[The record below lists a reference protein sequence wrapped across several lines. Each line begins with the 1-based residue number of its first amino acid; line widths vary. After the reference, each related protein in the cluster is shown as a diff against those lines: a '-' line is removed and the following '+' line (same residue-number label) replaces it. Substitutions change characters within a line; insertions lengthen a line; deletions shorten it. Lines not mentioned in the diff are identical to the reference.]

1 MTQLIDLDVFHC
13 DLDGVCLIEASAG
26 TGKTWNICA
35 LYVRLL
41 LEKSLTVEQILVVT
55 FTNAATAELR
65 ERIRGRLSDLVAAIA
80 PMFGEDEAGEG
91 EGGEGGDDRDDD
103 FPDYD
108 PNASSDPLFTV
119 MIAGLIER
127 GEMSV
132 KQIRECLQAA
142 LRGFDQASIHT
153 IHGFCQRALAEVPF
167 AAGLPFAY
175 ELVPD
180 DNGVRH
186 DLAVEFWRRVVEPLA
201 AQDDG
206 FAAWLVDRKRSPGTL
221 TDQLARRLKKPMST
235 LRWPAA
241 VRAEASTAADA
252 ALLETYAIA
261 RECWEAEAQGIAELM
276 GKALPSLKKNIYHE
290 ASLAQAVSAWQRYLS
305 AGDVGALLNTKA
317 ELLTTTRLAK
327 DIKKG
332 ETPPDHRFFGLA
344 DVLVKARA
352 DADERYAMA
361 WLRILRA
368 WLNEAPDQLAQRKR
382 ELRVVSFDDL
392 LGNIARALTQHPD
405 LADALRTRYP
415 CALID
420 EFQDTDPLQFAIFN
434 AVYRAGSALT
444 DGNAVDGRDG
454 GEVSNEGDATGRVK
468 SGPMF
473 MVGDPKQAI
482 YSFRAADLH
491 TYLAA
496 RENADAAY
504 TLAVNQRST
513 PAIIQA
519 GNRLFG
525 ANERAFVLDGLVY
538 PPVRPGQRARPPL
551 SDARTVADFTVWWL
565 PEGEGSEQGKGDG
578 PLSKDEAQQACA
590 RATAAE
596 VARLLCGA
604 SRGDVL
610 IGERALAPGDIAVI
624 VQTHRQGA
632 LMKAMLAEHAVGSV
646 ELTQDSVF
654 ASDEAET
661 LLRVLRAVE
670 SPGDVRA
677 LRAALATELFGL
689 DASAL
694 FRMQTSEAS
703 DAEAIAWIERLQR
716 YRQLWIER
724 GFSAMWRTLM
734 RELGLAARLVAQ
746 AGGERRLTNFMHL
759 AELAQARWAEQPGMP
774 ALLRWLASQ
783 RNASGGEDAQLRLES
798 DQNLVQIVTVHK
810 SKGLEYGVVFCPFL
824 WDGAVRDSGS
834 LDGLEYHDGPNA
846 VIDFTEAGAK
856 GSPAHGALRRE
867 QSAEQ
872 ARLLYV
878 ALTRAVYRC
887 YLAAGIYTSRRS
899 VKEACGG
906 MLNWLAAGQGTAF
919 DDWIS
924 PSVDADAR
932 VDAIRTAWKALAG
945 GPVNVIPL
953 PVGDALVNGERIG
966 HDAPPELSTRTSTR
980 ALREVWRIGSFSG
993 LLAGMHAG
1001 PQLGGGQLSAPERT
1015 RPDYDAQA
1023 NAGPTF
1029 ALPPEGDDTWPPPD
1043 DILRFPRGP
1052 AAGESLHRVFE
1063 LADFTARGQWPQAV
1077 TRALRERPPGRG
1089 AEQNDLW
1096 RAMMMSMLG
1105 DTLNTP
1111 LRPGL
1116 HLSDVAMTE
1125 RLTEMEFTYPADAVS
1140 LDALRGLLRQFGYP
1154 DLPLDATVLRGY
1166 LKGFID
1172 LVFRHGKQWWILD
1185 WKSNYLGT
1193 APENYGPDGLRE
1205 AMAEHGYHLQYLL
1218 YTLALHR
1225 YLRRRLPDYDYDRDM
1240 AGSLYL
1246 FVRGVRPDW
1255 AEANRLEDH
1264 VPGVYF
1270 DKPAREMVD
1279 ALDRLFAA
1287 GENVALAEAL
1297 ALDGRDGEFG
1307 GDGDDPDAASD
1318 TEGGRA

>member
-1 MTQLIDLDVFHC
+1 MTQLIDLDVFSC

-41 LEKSLTVEQILVVT
+41 LEKRLTVEQILVVT

-65 ERIRGRLSDLVAAIA
+65 ERIRARLAALVAAMA
-80 PMFGEDEAGEG
+80 PVFEEEDEN
-91 EGGEGGDDRDDD
+91 DDVVD
-103 FPDYD
+103 FDPD
-108 PNASSDPLFTV
+108 ASDDPLFSV

-127 GEMSV
+127 GDMTPRA
-132 KQIRECLQAA
+132 IRDCLQTA

-206 FAAWLVDRKRSPGTL
+206 FAAWLVDAKRSPGTL
-221 TDQLARRLKKPMST
+221 TDQLARRLKKPMSE
-235 LRWPAA
+235 LRWPSAIETDVQASSDPGWFATYAA
-241 VRAEASTAADA
+241 ACECWDAEAAAITD
-252 ALLETYAIA
+252 
-261 RECWEAEAQGIAELM
+261 LM
-276 GKALPSLKKNIYHE
+276 RAALPSYRKNIYDE
-290 ASLAQAVSAWQRYLS
+290 VSLAQAVSAWARYLGARD
-305 AGDVGALLNTKA
+305 AGAPLSPKA

-327 DIKKG
+327 NIKKG
-332 ETPPDHRFFGLA
+332 ETPPDHRFFGMA
-344 DVLVKARA
+344 DALVQARA
-352 DADERYAMA
+352 DAHERYAMQ
-361 WLRILRA
+361 WLRMLRE
-368 WLNEAPDQLAQRKR
+368 WLMQAPDQLALRKR

-392 LGNIARALTQHPD
+392 LGNIARALNQHPD
-405 LADALRTRYP
+405 LADALRERYP

-420 EFQDTDPLQFAIFN
+420 EFQDTDPLQFDIFS
-434 AVYRAGSALT
+434 AVY
-444 DGNAVDGRDG
+444 GRR
-454 GEVSNEGDATGRVK
+454 ETAASNVGR
-468 SGPMF
+468 GPMF

-513 PAIIQA
+513 PAIIEA

-525 ANERAFVLDGLVY
+525 ANDRAFVLDGLAY
-538 PPVRPGQRARPPL
+538 PPVRAGARQRAPFT
-551 SDARTVADFTVWWL
+551 DAREVADFTVWWL
-565 PEGEGSEQGKGDG
+565 PDDDE
-578 PLSKDEAQQACA
+578 PLSKDDAQQACA

-596 VARLLCGA
+596 VARLLAGA
-604 SRGDVL
+604 ARGDVL
-610 IGERALAPGDIAVI
+610 LGERPLAPGDIAVI

-632 LMKAMLAEHAVGSV
+632 LMKSMLAEHAVGSV

-654 ASDEAET
+654 ASDEAQT

-689 DASAL
+689 DATAL
-694 FRMQTSEAS
+694 YRMQTSEAS

-716 YRQLWIER
+716 YRQLWIDR

-824 WDGAVRDSGS
+824 WDGAVRDGGR
-834 LDGLEYHDGPNA
+834 LDGLEYHEGSTA
-846 VIDFTEAGAK
+846 VIDFTDAAGK
-856 GSPAHGALRRE
+856 GSPAAAALRQE

-887 YLAAGIYTSRRS
+887 YLAAGIYASRRS

-906 MLNWLAAGQGTAF
+906 MLNWLAAGQGNPF
-919 DDWIS
+919 DTWVSSTLDT
-924 PSVDADAR
+924 DER
-932 VDAIRTAWKALAG
+932 VATIRSAWKALVG
-945 GPVNVIPL
+945 GPLAVVPL
-953 PVGDALVNGERIG
+953 PMGDML
-966 HDAPPELSTRTSTR
+966 DADMRVVHEAAPQLTPRASAR

-1029 ALPPEGDDTWPPPD
+1029 ALPPEAEDAWPPAD

-1063 LADFTARGQWPQAV
+1063 LADFQVRAQWPHAV
-1077 TRALRERPPGRG
+1077 ARALRERPPGRG
-1089 AEQNDLW
+1089 AEHNDTW
-1096 RAMMMSMLG
+1096 RAMMMSMLT
-1105 DTLNTP
+1105 DTLATP
-1111 LRPGL
+1111 LRPGMQL
-1116 HLSDVAMTE
+1116 ADVAMTE

-1140 LDALRGLLRQFGYP
+1140 LDALRGVLRQFGYP

-1172 LVFRHGKQWWILD
+1172 LVFRHGGQWWILD

-1193 APENYGPDGLRE
+1193 APENYGADGLRE

-1225 YLRRRLPDYDYDRDM
+1225 YLQRRLPDYRYDRDM
-1240 AGSLYL
+1240 GGSLYL

-1255 AEANRLEDH
+1255 ARAHLAGDD
-1264 VPGVYF
+1264 VPGVFF
-1270 DKPAREMVD
+1270 DKPSREMVD
-1279 ALDRLFAA
+1279 ALDRLFASGDNA
-1287 GENVALAEAL
+1287 ALAQAL
-1297 ALDGRDGEFG
+1297 SPDVQGDDAGAADGEG
-1307 GDGDDPDAASD
+1307 A
-1318 TEGGRA
+1318 

>member
-1 MTQLIDLDVFHC
+1 MTQLIDLDVFGC

-41 LEKSLTVEQILVVT
+41 LEKQLTVEQILVVT

-65 ERIRGRLSDLVAAIA
+65 ERIRGRLAGLVAAMA
-80 PMFGEDEAGEG
+80 PVFDEDE
-91 EGGEGGDDRDDD
+91 GEGGDDDADD
-103 FPDYD
+103 FPDFD
-108 PNASSDPLFTV
+108 PDASDDPLFNV

-127 GEMSV
+127 GEMSP
-132 KQIRECLQAA
+132 KAIRECLQRA

-186 DLAVEFWRRVVEPLA
+186 DLAVEFWRRVVEPMA
-201 AQDDG
+201 AQDDN
-206 FAAWLVDRKRSPGTL
+206 FAAWLVDRKRSPGAL
-221 TDQLARRLKKPMST
+221 TDQLARRLKKPMSE
-235 LRWPAA
+235 LRWPEA
-241 VRAEASTAADA
+241 VQSDADA
-252 ALLETYAIA
+252 SPDSALLATYLAA
-261 RECWEAEAQGIAELM
+261 CDCWEAEASVIVDLM
-276 GKALPSLKKNIYHE
+276 RAVLPSYKKNIYNE
-290 ASLAQAVSAWQRYLS
+290 TSLPQAVSAWQRYLG
-305 AGDVGALLNTKA
+305 ARDAGALLAPKA

-332 ETPPDHRFFGLA
+332 ETPPDHRFFEMA
-344 DVLVKARA
+344 DVLVRARA
-352 DADERYAMA
+352 DADERYAMQ
-361 WLRILRA
+361 WLRILRE
-368 WLNEAPDQLAQRKR
+368 WLMQAPEQLALRKR

-392 LGNIARALTQHPD
+392 LGNIARALHQHPD
-405 LADALRTRYP
+405 LADALRERYP

-420 EFQDTDPLQFAIFN
+420 EFQDTDPLQFAIFS
-434 AVYRAGSALT
+434 AVYGHRPAASEDASDEAT
-444 DGNAVDGRDG
+444 EQVPVDG
-454 GEVSNEGDATGRVK
+454 GR
-468 SGPMF
+468 GPMF

-513 PAIIQA
+513 PAIIEA

-525 ANERAFVLDGLVY
+525 ANDRAFVLDGLAY
-538 PPVRPGQRARPPL
+538 PPVRPGTRQRPPL
-551 SDARTVADFTVWWL
+551 SDVRDVADFTVWWL
-565 PEGEGSEQGKGDG
+565 PDADE
-578 PLSKDEAQQACA
+578 PLPKDEAQQACA

-596 VARLLCGA
+596 VARLLAGA
-604 SRGDVL
+604 SRGEVL
-610 IGERALAPGDIAVI
+610 VGDEPLAPGDIAVI

-632 LMKAMLAEHAVGSV
+632 LMKSMLAEHAVGSV

-654 ASDEAET
+654 ASEEAET

-670 SPGDVRA
+670 APGDVRA

-689 DASAL
+689 DATAL
-694 FRMQTSEAS
+694 YRMQTSDAS

-716 YRQLWIER
+716 YRQLWTDR

-746 AGGERRLTNFMHL
+746 SGGERRLTNFMHL

-783 RNASGGEDAQLRLES
+783 RNASGGEEAQLRLES

-824 WDGAVRDSGS
+824 WDGSVRDGGG
-834 LDGLEYHDGPNA
+834 LEGLEYHDGATA
-846 VIDFTEAGAK
+846 VIDFTDAAGK
-856 GSPAHGALRRE
+856 GSPAAAALRQE

-887 YLAAGIYTSRRS
+887 YLAAGIYSSRRS

-906 MLNWLAAGQGTAF
+906 MLNWLAAGQGKTF
-919 DDWIS
+919 DAWIAS
-924 PSVDADAR
+924 TIDADER
-932 VDAIRTAWKALAG
+932 VEAIRLAWKALVG
-945 GPVNVIPL
+945 GPLDVVPL
-953 PVGDALVNGERIG
+953 PVGDALDGDTRVV
-966 HDAPPELSTRTSTR
+966 HDAAPELTTRASTR
-980 ALREVWRIGSFSG
+980 ALREAWRIGSFSG
-993 LLAGMHAG
+993 LLAGIHTG

-1029 ALPPEGDDTWPPPD
+1029 ALPPEGDDAWPPAD

-1063 LADFTARGQWPQAV
+1063 LADFQSRAQWSHAV
-1077 TRALRERPPGRG
+1077 SRALRERPPGRG
-1089 AEQNDLW
+1089 AEQNDTW
-1096 RAMMMSMLG
+1096 RAMMTNMLS
-1105 DTLNTP
+1105 DTLATP
-1111 LRPGL
+1111 LRPGMQL
-1116 HLSDVAMTE
+1116 ADVSLAE

-1172 LVFRHGKQWWILD
+1172 LVFRHGGQWWILD

-1193 APENYGPDGLRE
+1193 APENYGGDGLRE

-1240 AGSLYL
+1240 GGSLYL

-1255 AEANRLEDH
+1255 ANAHLAGDE
-1264 VPGVYF
+1264 VPGVFF
-1270 DKPAREMVD
+1270 DKPSREMVD
-1279 ALDRLFAA
+1279 ALDGLFAA
-1287 GENVALAEAL
+1287 GENAALAQAL
-1297 ALDGRDGEFG
+1297 SLDTNS
-1307 GDGDDPDAASD
+1307 ASVG
-1318 TEGGRA
+1318 TREENA

>member
-1 MTQLIDLDVFHC
+1 MTQLIDLDVFGC

-41 LEKSLTVEQILVVT
+41 LEKQLTVEQILVVT

-65 ERIRGRLSDLVAAIA
+65 ERIRGRLAGLVAAMA
-80 PMFGEDEAGEG
+80 PVFDEDED
-91 EGGEGGDDRDDD
+91 GGEGGDEDEDD
-103 FPDYD
+103 FPNFD
-108 PNASSDPLFTV
+108 PDASDDPLFNV

-127 GEMSV
+127 GEMSP
-132 KQIRECLQAA
+132 KAIRECLQRA

-186 DLAVEFWRRVVEPLA
+186 DLAVEFWRRVVEPMA
-201 AQDDG
+201 GQDDN

-221 TDQLARRLKKPMST
+221 TDQLARRLKKPMSE
-235 LRWPAA
+235 LRWPEA
-241 VRAEASTAADA
+241 VQSDAQASPDS
-252 ALLETYAIA
+252 ALLATYLAA
-261 RECWEAEAQGIAELM
+261 CECWEAEASVIADLM
-276 GKALPSLKKNIYHE
+276 RAVLLSYKKNIYNE
-290 ASLAQAVSAWQRYLS
+290 TSLPQAVSAWQRYLG
-305 AGDVGALLNTKA
+305 ARDTGALLGPKA

-332 ETPPDHRFFGLA
+332 ETPPDHRFFEMA
-344 DVLVKARA
+344 DVLVRARA
-352 DADERYAMA
+352 DADERYAMQ
-361 WLRILRA
+361 WLRILRE
-368 WLNEAPDQLAQRKR
+368 WLMQAPEQLALRKR

-392 LGNIARALTQHPD
+392 LGNIARALNQHPD
-405 LADALRTRYP
+405 LADALRERYP

-420 EFQDTDPLQFAIFN
+420 EFQDTDPLQFAIFS
-434 AVYRAGSALT
+434 AVYGHRSAASEGASGEATEQMLS
-444 DGNAVDGRDG
+444 ASGR
-454 GEVSNEGDATGRVK
+454 
-468 SGPMF
+468 GPMF

-513 PAIIQA
+513 PAIIEA

-525 ANERAFVLDGLVY
+525 ANDRAFVLDGLAY
-538 PPVRPGQRARPPL
+538 PPVRSGTRRRPPL
-551 SDARTVADFTVWWL
+551 TDVRDVADFTVWWL
-565 PEGEGSEQGKGDG
+565 PDADE
-578 PLSKDEAQQACA
+578 PLPKDEAQQACA

-596 VARLLCGA
+596 VARLLAGA
-604 SRGDVL
+604 SRGEVL
-610 IGERALAPGDIAVI
+610 VGDEPLAPGDIAVI

-632 LMKAMLAEHAVGSV
+632 LMKSMLAEHAVGSV

-654 ASDEAET
+654 ASEEAET

-670 SPGDVRA
+670 APGDVRA

-689 DASAL
+689 DATAL
-694 FRMQTSEAS
+694 YRMQTSDAS

-716 YRQLWIER
+716 YRQLWTDR

-746 AGGERRLTNFMHL
+746 PGGERRLTNFMHL

-783 RNASGGEDAQLRLES
+783 RNASGGEEAQLRLES

-824 WDGAVRDSGS
+824 WDGSVRDGGG
-834 LDGLEYHDGPNA
+834 LEGLEYHDGATA
-846 VIDFTEAGAK
+846 VIDFTDAAGK
-856 GSPAHGALRRE
+856 GSPAAAALRQE

-887 YLAAGIYTSRRS
+887 YLAAGIYSSRRS

-919 DDWIS
+919 DAWIAS
-924 PSVDADAR
+924 TIDADER
-932 VDAIRTAWKALAG
+932 VEAIRLAWKALVG
-945 GPVNVIPL
+945 GPFDVVPL
-953 PVGDALVNGERIG
+953 PVGDALDGDTRIV
-966 HDAPPELSTRTSTR
+966 HDAAPELTTRASTR
-980 ALREVWRIGSFSG
+980 ALREAWRIGSFSG
-993 LLAGMHAG
+993 LLAGMHTG

-1029 ALPPEGDDTWPPPD
+1029 ALPPEGDDAWPPAD

-1063 LADFTARGQWPQAV
+1063 LADFQSRAQWPHAV
-1077 TRALRERPPGRG
+1077 SRALRERPPGRG
-1089 AEQNDLW
+1089 AEQNDTW
-1096 RAMMMSMLG
+1096 RAMMTNMLS
-1105 DTLNTP
+1105 DTLATP
-1111 LRPGL
+1111 LRPGMQL
-1116 HLSDVAMTE
+1116 ADVSLAE

-1172 LVFRHGKQWWILD
+1172 LVFRHSGQWWILD

-1193 APENYGPDGLRE
+1193 APENYGGDGLRG

-1225 YLRRRLPDYDYDRDM
+1225 FLRRRLPDYDYDRDM
-1240 AGSLYL
+1240 GGSLYL

-1255 AEANRLEDH
+1255 ASAHLAGDE
-1264 VPGVYF
+1264 VPGVFF
-1270 DKPAREMVD
+1270 DKPSREMVD
-1279 ALDRLFAA
+1279 ALDGLFAA
-1287 GENVALAEAL
+1287 GENAALAQAL
-1297 ALDGRDGEFG
+1297 SLDTQGASAGTDEE
-1307 GDGDDPDAASD
+1307 DA
-1318 TEGGRA
+1318 

>member
-1 MTQLIDLDVFHC
+1 MTRLIDLDVFSC

-41 LEKSLTVEQILVVT
+41 LEKQLTVEQILVVT

-65 ERIRGRLSDLVAAIA
+65 ERIRGRLAGLVAAMA
-80 PMFGEDEAGEG
+80 PVFEADDETSGAAQDEEDA
-91 EGGEGGDDRDDD
+91 
-103 FPDYD
+103 FPDFD
-108 PNASSDPLFTV
+108 SDASDDPLFNV

-127 GEMSV
+127 GEMTP
-132 KQIRECLQAA
+132 KAIRDCLQTA
-142 LRGFDQASIHT
+142 LRAFDQASIHT

-186 DLAVEFWRRVVEPLA
+186 DLAVEFWRRVVEPMA

-221 TDQLARRLKKPMST
+221 TDQLARRLKKPMSA
-235 LRWPAA
+235 LRWPPA
-241 VRAEASTAADA
+241 VEADA
-252 ALLETYAIA
+252 QTSPDSALLSTYAA
-261 RECWEAEAQGIAELM
+261 AAECWEAEASAIADLM
-276 GKALPSLKKNIYHE
+276 RVALPSYKKNIYHE
-290 ASLAQAVSAWQRYLS
+290 TSLAQAVSAWQRYLGAS
-305 AGDVGALLNTKA
+305 DAGVLLSPKA

-332 ETPPDHRFFGLA
+332 ETPPDHRFFGMA
-344 DVLVKARA
+344 DVLVRARA
-352 DADERYAMA
+352 EADERYAMQ
-361 WLRILRA
+361 WLRILRE
-368 WLNEAPDQLAQRKR
+368 WLGQAPDQLALRKR

-434 AVYRAGSALT
+434 AVYGAREAAAPDET
-444 DGNAVDGRDG
+444 P
-454 GEVSNEGDATGRVK
+454 
-468 SGPMF
+468 GPMF

-513 PAIIQA
+513 PAIIEA

-525 ANERAFVLDGLVY
+525 ANDRAFVLEGLEY
-538 PPVRPGQRARPPL
+538 PPVRPGARRRPPL
-551 SDARTVADFTVWWL
+551 SDVREVADFTVWWL
-565 PEGEGSEQGKGDG
+565 PDDDE

-596 VARLLCGA
+596 VARLLAGA
-604 SRGDVL
+604 SHGEVRV
-610 IGERALAPGDIAVI
+610 GERPLAPADIAVI

-654 ASDEAET
+654 ASEEAET

-689 DASAL
+689 DATAL
-694 FRMQTSEAS
+694 YRMQTSEAS

-716 YRQLWIER
+716 YRQLWIDR

-746 AGGERRLTNFMHL
+746 SGGERRLTNFMHL
-759 AELAQARWAEQPGMP
+759 AELAQSRWAEQPGMP

-783 RNASGGEDAQLRLES
+783 RNASGGEEAQLRLES

-824 WDGAVRDSGS
+824 WDGAVRDGGS
-834 LDGLEYHDGPNA
+834 LEGLEYHDGPTA
-846 VIDFTEAGAK
+846 VIDFTDAAAK
-856 GSPAHGALRRE
+856 GSPATAALRQE

-906 MLNWLAAGQGTAF
+906 MLNWLAAGQGIPF
-919 DDWIS
+919 DAWMTS
-924 PSVDADAR
+924 TVDTDER
-932 VDAIRTAWKALAG
+932 VATIRAAWNALVG
-945 GPVNVIPL
+945 GPLAVVPL
-953 PVGDALVNGERIG
+953 PTGDAL
-966 HDAPPELSTRTSTR
+966 DAGTRVAHEAAPEITTRASTR

-1029 ALPPEGDDTWPPPD
+1029 ALPPQGDDTWPPFD

-1063 LADFTARGQWPQAV
+1063 LADFQSRAQWPHAV
-1077 TRALRERPPGRG
+1077 SRALRERPPGRG
-1089 AEQNDLW
+1089 AEQNDTW
-1096 RAMMMSMLG
+1096 RAMMMNMLA
-1105 DTLNTP
+1105 DTLATP
-1111 LRPGL
+1111 LRPGMQL
-1116 HLSDVAMTE
+1116 ADVALTE

-1172 LVFRHGKQWWILD
+1172 LVFRHGGQWWILD

-1193 APENYGPDGLRE
+1193 APENYGADGLRE

-1225 YLRRRLPDYDYDRDM
+1225 YLQRRMTNYDYERDM
-1240 AGSLYL
+1240 GGSLYL
-1246 FVRGVRPDW
+1246 FIRGVRPDW
-1255 AEANRLEDH
+1255 ASAHLAGDD
-1264 VPGVYF
+1264 VPGVFF
-1270 DKPAREMVD
+1270 DRPSREMVD

-1287 GENVALAEAL
+1287 GENAALAQAL
-1297 ALDGRDGEFG
+1297 SLDAPSGDASPGGEG
-1307 GDGDDPDAASD
+1307 A
-1318 TEGGRA
+1318 

>member
-1 MTQLIDLDVFHC
+1 MTQLIDLDVFGC

-41 LEKSLTVEQILVVT
+41 LEKQLTVEQILVVT

-65 ERIRGRLSDLVAAIA
+65 ERIRGRLAGLVAAMA
-80 PMFGEDEAGEG
+80 PVFDEDD
-91 EGGEGGDDRDDD
+91 GEGGDDDGDD
-103 FPDYD
+103 FPDFD
-108 PNASSDPLFTV
+108 PDASDDPLFNV

-127 GEMSV
+127 AEMSP
-132 KQIRECLQAA
+132 KAIRECLQRA

-186 DLAVEFWRRVVEPLA
+186 DLAVEFWRRVVEPMA
-201 AQDDG
+201 AQDDS

-221 TDQLARRLKKPMST
+221 TDQLARRLKKPMSE
-235 LRWPAA
+235 LRWPDA
-241 VRAEASTAADA
+241 VQSDVQTSPDS
-252 ALLETYAIA
+252 ALLATYLAA
-261 RECWEAEAQGIAELM
+261 CDCWEAEASVIADLM
-276 GKALPSLKKNIYHE
+276 RAVLPSYKKNIYNE
-290 ASLAQAVSAWQRYLS
+290 TSLPQAVSAWQRYLG
-305 AGDVGALLNTKA
+305 ARDAGALLGPKA

-332 ETPPDHRFFGLA
+332 ETPPDHRFFEMA
-344 DVLVKARA
+344 DVLVRARA
-352 DADERYAMA
+352 DADERYAMQ
-361 WLRILRA
+361 WLRILRE
-368 WLNEAPDQLAQRKR
+368 WLMRAPEQLALRKR

-392 LGNIARALTQHPD
+392 LGNIARALHQHPD
-405 LADALRTRYP
+405 LADALRERYP

-420 EFQDTDPLQFAIFN
+420 EFQDTDPLQFAIFS
-434 AVYRAGSALT
+434 AVYGHRSVASEDASACASDEATEQLL
-444 DGNAVDGRDG
+444 AASGR
-454 GEVSNEGDATGRVK
+454 
-468 SGPMF
+468 GPMF

-513 PAIIQA
+513 PAIIEA

-525 ANERAFVLDGLVY
+525 ANDRAFVLNGLEY
-538 PPVRPGQRARPPL
+538 PPVRPGTRRRPPL
-551 SDARTVADFTVWWL
+551 SDVRDVADFTVWWL
-565 PEGEGSEQGKGDG
+565 PDADE
-578 PLSKDEAQQACA
+578 PLPKDEAQQACA

-596 VARLLCGA
+596 VARLLAGA
-604 SRGDVL
+604 SRGEVL
-610 IGERALAPGDIAVI
+610 VGDEPLAPGDIAVI

-632 LMKAMLAEHAVGSV
+632 LMKSMLAEHSVGSV

-654 ASDEAET
+654 ASEEAET

-670 SPGDVRA
+670 APGDVRA

-689 DASAL
+689 DATAL
-694 FRMQTSEAS
+694 YRMQTSDAS

-716 YRQLWIER
+716 YRQLWTDR

-746 AGGERRLTNFMHL
+746 SGGERRLTNFMHL

-783 RNASGGEDAQLRLES
+783 RNASGGEEAQLRLES

-824 WDGAVRDSGS
+824 WDGSVRDGGG
-834 LDGLEYHDGPNA
+834 LEGLEYHDGATA
-846 VIDFTEAGAK
+846 VIDFTDAAGK
-856 GSPAHGALRRE
+856 GSPAAAALRQE

-872 ARLLYV
+872 VRLLYV

-887 YLAAGIYTSRRS
+887 YLAAGIYSSRRS

-906 MLNWLAAGQGTAF
+906 MLNWLAAGQGTTF
-919 DDWIS
+919 DVWIAS
-924 PSVDADAR
+924 TIDADER
-932 VDAIRTAWKALAG
+932 VESIRSAWRALVG
-945 GPVNVIPL
+945 GPLDVVPL
-953 PVGDALVNGERIG
+953 PVGDALDGDTRVL
-966 HDAPPELSTRTSTR
+966 HDAAPELTTRVSTR
-980 ALREVWRIGSFSG
+980 ALREAWRIGSFSG
-993 LLAGMHAG
+993 LLAGMHTG

-1029 ALPPEGDDTWPPPD
+1029 ALPPQGDDTWPPAD

-1063 LADFTARGQWPQAV
+1063 LADFQSRAQWSHAV
-1077 TRALRERPPGRG
+1077 SRALRERPPGRG
-1089 AEQNDLW
+1089 AEQNDAW
-1096 RAMMMSMLG
+1096 RAMMTNMLS
-1105 DTLNTP
+1105 DTLATP
-1111 LRPGL
+1111 LRPGMQL
-1116 HLSDVAMTE
+1116 ADVSMAE

-1172 LVFRHGKQWWILD
+1172 LVFRHSGQWWILD

-1193 APENYGPDGLRE
+1193 APENYGGDGLRE

-1225 YLRRRLPDYDYDRDM
+1225 YLGRRLPDYDYDRDM
-1240 AGSLYL
+1240 GGSLYL

-1255 AEANRLEDH
+1255 ASAHLAGDE
-1264 VPGVYF
+1264 VPGVFF
-1270 DKPAREMVD
+1270 DKPSREMVD
-1279 ALDRLFAA
+1279 ALDGLFAA
-1287 GENVALAEAL
+1287 GENAALAQAL
-1297 ALDGRDGEFG
+1297 SLDTSS
-1307 GDGDDPDAASD
+1307 ASVGARE
-1318 TEGGRA
+1318 EGA

>member
-1 MTQLIDLDVFHC
+1 MTQLIDLDVFNC

-41 LEKSLTVEQILVVT
+41 LEKQLTVEQILVVT

-65 ERIRGRLSDLVAAIA
+65 ERIRGRLAGLVAAMVPVFDA
-80 PMFGEDEAGEG
+80 DDETSGEAQDE
-91 EGGEGGDDRDDD
+91 DDE
-103 FPDYD
+103 FPDFD
-108 PNASSDPLFTV
+108 PDASDDPLFNV

-127 GEMSV
+127 GEMTP
-132 KQIRECLQAA
+132 KAIRDCLQTA
-142 LRGFDQASIHT
+142 LRAFDQASIHT

-186 DLAVEFWRRVVEPLA
+186 DLAVEFWRRVVEPMA

-221 TDQLARRLKKPMST
+221 TDQLARRLKKPMSA
-235 LRWPAA
+235 LRWPSA
-241 VRAEASTAADA
+241 VETDAQTSPDSALLATYEAAAD
-252 ALLETYAIA
+252 
-261 RECWEAEAQGIAELM
+261 CWEAEASAIAELM
-276 GKALPSLKKNIYHE
+276 RAALPSYKKNIYHE
-290 ASLAQAVSAWQRYLS
+290 TSLAQAVSAWQRYLGAS
-305 AGDVGALLNTKA
+305 DAGALLSSKA
-317 ELLTTTRLAK
+317 ELLTTARLAK

-332 ETPPDHRFFGLA
+332 ETPPEHRFFGMA
-344 DVLVKARA
+344 DVLVRARA
-352 DADERYAMA
+352 EADERYAMQ
-361 WLRILRA
+361 WLRILRE
-368 WLNEAPDQLAQRKR
+368 WLGQAPDQLALRKR

-434 AVYRAGSALT
+434 AVYSAREAAAPDET
-444 DGNAVDGRDG
+444 P
-454 GEVSNEGDATGRVK
+454 
-468 SGPMF
+468 GPMF

-513 PAIIQA
+513 PAIIEA

-525 ANERAFVLDGLVY
+525 ANDRAFVLEGLEY
-538 PPVRPGQRARPPL
+538 PPVRPGARRRPPL
-551 SDARTVADFTVWWL
+551 SDVREVADFTVWWL
-565 PEGEGSEQGKGDG
+565 PDDDE

-596 VARLLCGA
+596 VARLLAGA
-604 SRGDVL
+604 SHGEVRV
-610 IGERALAPGDIAVI
+610 GERPLAPADIAVI

-654 ASDEAET
+654 ASEEAET

-689 DASAL
+689 DATAL
-694 FRMQTSEAS
+694 YRMQTSEAS

-716 YRQLWIER
+716 YRQLWIDR

-746 AGGERRLTNFMHL
+746 SGGERRLTNFMHL
-759 AELAQARWAEQPGMP
+759 AELAQSRWAEQPGMP

-783 RNASGGEDAQLRLES
+783 RNASGGEEAQLRLES

-824 WDGAVRDSGS
+824 WDGAVRDGGS
-834 LDGLEYHDGPNA
+834 LEGLEYHDGPTA
-846 VIDFTEAGAK
+846 VIDFTDAAAK
-856 GSPAHGALRRE
+856 GSPATAALRQE

-906 MLNWLAAGQGTAF
+906 MLNWLAAGQGIPF
-919 DDWIS
+919 DAWITS
-924 PSVDADAR
+924 TVDTDER
-932 VDAIRTAWKALAG
+932 VATIRSAWHALVG
-945 GPVNVIPL
+945 GPLAVVPL
-953 PVGDALVNGERIG
+953 PTGDALNAGTRVA
-966 HDAPPELSTRTSTR
+966 HAAAPEITTRASTR

-993 LLAGMHAG
+993 LLAGLHAG

-1029 ALPPEGDDTWPPPD
+1029 ALPPQGDDTWPPFD

-1063 LADFTARGQWPQAV
+1063 LADFQSRAQWPHAV
-1077 TRALRERPPGRG
+1077 SRALRERPPGRG
-1089 AEQNDLW
+1089 AEHNDTW
-1096 RAMMMSMLG
+1096 RAMMMNMLA
-1105 DTLNTP
+1105 DTLATP
-1111 LRPGL
+1111 LRPGMQL
-1116 HLSDVAMTE
+1116 ADVALTE

-1172 LVFRHGKQWWILD
+1172 LVFRHGGQWWILD

-1193 APENYGPDGLRE
+1193 APENYGADGLRE

-1225 YLRRRLPDYDYDRDM
+1225 YLQRRMTNYDYERDM
-1240 AGSLYL
+1240 GGSLYL

-1255 AEANRLEDH
+1255 ASAHLAGDD
-1264 VPGVYF
+1264 VPGVFF
-1270 DKPAREMVD
+1270 DKPSREMID

-1287 GENVALAEAL
+1287 GENAALAQAL
-1297 ALDGRDGEFG
+1297 SLDARSGDVLPGGEG
-1307 GDGDDPDAASD
+1307 A
-1318 TEGGRA
+1318 

>member
-1 MTQLIDLDVFHC
+1 MTQLIDLDVFGC

-41 LEKSLTVEQILVVT
+41 LEKQLSVEQILVVT

-65 ERIRGRLSDLVAAIA
+65 ERIRGRLAGLVAAMA
-80 PMFGEDEAGEG
+80 PVFGDEAQASEG
-91 EGGEGGDDRDDD
+91 EGGAEDDDRFEFD
-103 FPDYD
+103 FDFDPD
-108 PNASSDPLFTV
+108 ASDDPLFNV

-127 GEMSV
+127 GDMTP
-132 KQIRECLQAA
+132 KAIRECLQRA
-142 LRGFDQASIHT
+142 LRSFDQASIHT

-186 DLAVEFWRRVVEPLA
+186 DLAVEFWRRVVEPMA
-201 AQDDG
+201 AQDDR
-206 FAAWLVDRKRSPGTL
+206 FAAWLVDRKRSPATL
-221 TDQLARRLKKPMST
+221 TDQLARRLKKPMSEI
-235 LRWPAA
+235 RWPEAVQSDAVTPADSAWLAA
-241 VRAEASTAADA
+241 YADA
-252 ALLETYAIA
+252 C
-261 RECWEAEAQGIAELM
+261 ECWEAEASVIADLM
-276 GKALPSLKKNIYHE
+276 RRALPSFKKNIYNE
-290 ASLAQAVSAWQRYLS
+290 TSLPQAVSAWQRYLG
-305 AGDVGALLNTKA
+305 ARDAGALLAPKA
-317 ELLTTTRLAK
+317 ELLTTTRLSK

-332 ETPPDHRFFGLA
+332 ETPPAHRFFAMA
-344 DVLVKARA
+344 DVLVQARA
-352 DADERYAMA
+352 DADERYAMQ
-361 WLRILRA
+361 WLRILRE
-368 WLNEAPDQLAQRKR
+368 WLMQAPEQLALRKR

-392 LGNIARALTQHPD
+392 LGNIARALNQHPD
-405 LADALRTRYP
+405 LAQALRERYP

-434 AVYRAGSALT
+434 AVYGAPLQSG
-444 DGNAVDGRDG
+444 AVSGRDG
-454 GEVSNEGDATGRVK
+454 R
-468 SGPMF
+468 GPMF

-513 PAIIQA
+513 PPIIDA

-525 ANERAFVLDGLVY
+525 ANDRAFVLDGLDY
-538 PPVRPGQRARPPL
+538 PPVRPGARRRPPL
-551 SDARTVADFTVWWL
+551 TDVREVADFTVWWL
-565 PEGEGSEQGKGDG
+565 PDDDE

-596 VARLLCGA
+596 VARLLAGA
-604 SRGDVL
+604 SRGEVL
-610 IGERALAPGDIAVI
+610 IGARPLAPGDIAVI

-632 LMKAMLAEHAVGSV
+632 LMKGMLAEHAVGSV

-654 ASDEAET
+654 ASEEADT

-670 SPGDVRA
+670 APGDVRA
-677 LRAALATELFGL
+677 LRAALATTLFGL
-689 DASAL
+689 DATAL
-694 FRMQTSEAS
+694 YRMQTSEAS
-703 DAEAIAWIERLQR
+703 DADAIAWIERLQR
-716 YRQLWIER
+716 YRQLWADR

-734 RELGLAARLVAQ
+734 RELGLAARLIAQ
-746 AGGERRLTNFMHL
+746 PGGERSLTNFMHL

-783 RNASGGEDAQLRLES
+783 RSASGAEEAQLRLES

-824 WDGAVRDSGS
+824 WDGAVRDGGS
-834 LDGLEYHDGPNA
+834 LEGLEYHDGATA
-846 VIDFTEAGAK
+846 VIDFTDAAAK
-856 GSPAHGALRRE
+856 GSRAAAALRQE

-887 YLAAGIYTSRRS
+887 YMAAGIYSSRRS
-899 VKEACGG
+899 MKEACGS
-906 MLNWLAAGQGTAF
+906 MLNWLAAGQGIAF
-919 DDWIS
+919 DTWVS
-924 PSVDADAR
+924 STVDADER
-932 VDAIRTAWKALAG
+932 VETIRHAWKALVG
-945 GPVNVIPL
+945 GPLDVVPL
-953 PVGDALVNGERIG
+953 PIGDALAGDTRVI
-966 HDAPPELSTRTSTR
+966 HDAPPALTTRVSTR

-993 LLAGMHAG
+993 LLAGMHTG

-1029 ALPPEGDDTWPPPD
+1029 ALPPEGDDTWPPGD

-1063 LADFTARGQWPQAV
+1063 LADFQSRAQWSHAV
-1077 TRALRERPPGRG
+1077 SRALRERPPGRG
-1089 AEQNDLW
+1089 AEQNDTW
-1096 RAMMMSMLG
+1096 RAMMMSMLA
-1105 DTLNTP
+1105 DTLSTP

-1116 HLSDVAMTE
+1116 YLRDVSLAE

-1140 LDALRGLLRQFGYP
+1140 LDALRGVLRQFGYP
-1154 DLPLDATVLRGY
+1154 DLPLDTTVLRGY

-1172 LVFRHGKQWWILD
+1172 LVFRHGGQWWILD

-1193 APENYGPDGLRE
+1193 APENYAADGLRE

-1225 YLRRRLPDYDYDRDM
+1225 YLRRRLPNYDYDRDM
-1240 AGSLYL
+1240 GGSLYL

-1255 AEANRLEDH
+1255 ASAHLAGED
-1264 VPGVYF
+1264 VPGVFF
-1270 DKPAREMVD
+1270 DKPSRDMVD
-1279 ALDRLFAA
+1279 ALDELFAA
-1287 GENVALAEAL
+1287 GENAALAEAL
-1297 ALDGRDGEFG
+1297 SLDGRAEAADVESAGE
-1307 GDGDDPDAASD
+1307 
-1318 TEGGRA
+1318 EGA

>member
-1 MTQLIDLDVFHC
+1 MTQLIDLDVFGC

-41 LEKSLTVEQILVVT
+41 LEKQLTVEQILVVT

-65 ERIRGRLSDLVAAIA
+65 ERIRARLAGLVAAMA
-80 PMFGEDEAGEG
+80 PVFDEASNDWHDEDVDEG
-91 EGGEGGDDRDDD
+91 EGFSD
-103 FPDYD
+103 FDPD
-108 PNASSDPLFTV
+108 ASDDPLFSV

-127 GEMSV
+127 GEMTPKAV
-132 KQIRECLQAA
+132 RDCLQTA

-186 DLAVEFWRRVVEPLA
+186 DLAVDYWRRVVEPLA

-221 TDQLARRLKKPMST
+221 TDQLARRLKKPMSA
-235 LRWPAA
+235 LRWPPA
-241 VRAEASTAADA
+241 VDA
-252 ALLETYAIA
+252 AQTSPDSALLATYRTA
-261 RECWEAEAQGIAELM
+261 RECWEAQATVIADLM
-276 GKALPSLKKNIYHE
+276 RAALPSYKKNIYHE
-290 ASLAQAVSAWQRYLS
+290 GSLSQAVAAWRRYLS
-305 AGDVGALLNTKA
+305 AGDVGAPLGQKA
-317 ELLTTTRLAK
+317 ELLTSARLAK

-332 ETPPDHRFFGLA
+332 ETPPDHPFFDMA
-344 DVLVKARA
+344 DVLVRARA
-352 DADERYAMA
+352 DADERYAMQ
-361 WLRILRA
+361 WLRILRD
-368 WLNEAPDQLAQRKR
+368 WLAQAPEQLALRKR

-392 LGNIARALTQHPD
+392 LGNIARALMQHPE
-405 LADALRTRYP
+405 LADALRERYP

-420 EFQDTDPLQFAIFN
+420 EFQDTDPLQFAIFS
-434 AVYRAGSALT
+434 AVYGNGGHGGH
-444 DGNAVDGRDG
+444 DGHSGHRGQRTPTSPAQGR
-454 GEVSNEGDATGRVK
+454 
-468 SGPMF
+468 GPMF

-491 TYLAA
+491 TYLSA
-496 RENADAAY
+496 RQNADAAY

-513 PAIIQA
+513 PAIIDA

-525 ANERAFVLDGLVY
+525 ANDRAFVLEGLEY
-538 PPVRPGQRARPPL
+538 PPVRPGARRRPPL
-551 SDARTVADFTVWWL
+551 TDVRDVADFTVWWL
-565 PEGEGSEQGKGDG
+565 PDDDE
-578 PLSKDEAQQACA
+578 PLSKDDALQACA
-590 RATAAE
+590 KATAAE
-596 VARLLCGA
+596 VARLLAGA

-610 IGERALAPGDIAVI
+610 VGERPLAPGDIAVI

-632 LMKAMLAEHAVGSV
+632 LMKARLAEHAVGSV

-654 ASDEAET
+654 ASEEAET

-677 LRAALATELFGL
+677 LRSALATELFGL
-689 DASAL
+689 DATAL
-694 FRMQTSEAS
+694 YRMQTSEAS

-716 YRQLWIER
+716 YRQLWADR

-746 AGGERRLTNFMHL
+746 PGGERRLTNFMHL

-783 RNASGGEDAQLRLES
+783 RNAGGGEEAQLRLES

-824 WDGAVRDSGS
+824 WDGAVRDGGG
-834 LDGLEYHDGPNA
+834 LDGLEYHDGPTA
-846 VIDFTEAGAK
+846 VIDFTDAAGK
-856 GSPAHGALRRE
+856 GSPAAAALRQE

-887 YLAAGIYTSRRS
+887 YLAAGIYSSRRS
-899 VKEACGG
+899 VKESCGG
-906 MLNWLAAGQGTAF
+906 MLNWLAAGQGIAF
-919 DDWIS
+919 DAWIAS
-924 PSVDADAR
+924 TIDTDER
-932 VDAIRTAWKALAG
+932 VQTIRAAWKSLIG
-945 GPVNVIPL
+945 GPLDVVPL
-953 PVGDALVNGERIG
+953 PIGDALDAATRV
-966 HDAPPELSTRTSTR
+966 APPMAPELATRTSTR
-980 ALREVWRIGSFSG
+980 ALREAWRIGSFSG

-1029 ALPPEGDDTWPPPD
+1029 VLPPEGDDVWPPSD

-1063 LADFTARGQWPQAV
+1063 LADFQSRAQWPHAV
-1077 TRALRERPPGRG
+1077 SRALRERPPGRG
-1089 AEQNDLW
+1089 AESNDTW
-1096 RAMMMSMLG
+1096 RAMMMNMLA
-1105 DTLNTP
+1105 DTLATS
-1111 LRPGL
+1111 LRPGMQL
-1116 HLSDVAMTE
+1116 ADVSLAE
-1125 RLTEMEFTYPADAVS
+1125 RLTEMEFTYPADAVP
-1140 LDALRGLLRQFGYP
+1140 LEALRGLLRQFGYP

-1172 LVFRHGKQWWILD
+1172 LVFRHGGQWWILD

-1193 APENYGPDGLRE
+1193 APENYGSEGLRE

-1240 AGSLYL
+1240 GGSLYL

-1255 AEANRLEDH
+1255 ANAHLAGDD
-1264 VPGVYF
+1264 VPGVFF
-1270 DKPAREMVD
+1270 DKPSLDMVN

-1287 GENVALAEAL
+1287 GDNAALAQAL
-1297 ALDGRDGEFG
+1297 ALDAPPAPLTADGE
-1307 GDGDDPDAASD
+1307 DA
-1318 TEGGRA
+1318 

>member
-1 MTQLIDLDVFHC
+1 MTELIDLDVFGC

-41 LEKSLTVEQILVVT
+41 LEKQLTVEQILVVT

-65 ERIRGRLSDLVAAIA
+65 ERIRGRLAGLVAAMA
-80 PMFGEDEAGEG
+80 PVFGEEDGADAVDEESEDA
-91 EGGEGGDDRDDD
+91 
-103 FPDYD
+103 FPDFD
-108 PNASSDPLFTV
+108 PDASDDPLFNV

-127 GEMSV
+127 GELTP
-132 KQIRECLQAA
+132 KAIRDCLQTA

-221 TDQLARRLKKPMST
+221 TDQLARRLKKPMSA

-241 VRAEASTAADA
+241 VEADGQTSPDA
-252 ALLETYAIA
+252 AWLATYAA
-261 RECWEAEAQGIAELM
+261 AAECWEAEASVIADLM
-276 GKALPSLKKNIYHE
+276 RAALPSYKKNIYHE
-290 ASLAQAVSAWQRYLS
+290 ASLAQALSGWQRYLS
-305 AGDVGALLNTKA
+305 ARDAGALLSPKA

-344 DVLVKARA
+344 DTLVRARA
-352 DADERYAMA
+352 DADERYAMQ
-361 WLRILRA
+361 WLRILRE
-368 WLNEAPDQLAQRKR
+368 WLMQAPDQLALRKR

-405 LADALRTRYP
+405 LADALRARYP

-420 EFQDTDPLQFAIFN
+420 EFQDTDPLQFAIFS
-434 AVYRAGSALT
+434 AVYGQGAKSAPH
-444 DGNAVDGRDG
+444 A
-454 GEVSNEGDATGRVK
+454 SP
-468 SGPMF
+468 GPMF

-513 PAIIQA
+513 PAIIEA

-525 ANERAFVLDGLVY
+525 ANDRAFVLDGLAY
-538 PPVRPGQRARPPL
+538 PPVRPGARRRPPF
-551 SDARTVADFTVWWL
+551 SDVREVADFTVWWL
-565 PEGEGSEQGKGDG
+565 PEDDE
-578 PLSKDEAQQACA
+578 PLSKDDAQQACA

-596 VARLLCGA
+596 VARLLAGA
-604 SRGDVL
+604 SRGEVL
-610 IGERALAPGDIAVI
+610 VGERPLAPGDIAVI

-654 ASDEAET
+654 ASEEAET

-689 DASAL
+689 DATAL
-694 FRMQTSEAS
+694 YRMQTSEAS

-716 YRQLWIER
+716 YRQLWSER

-746 AGGERRLTNFMHL
+746 SGGERRLTNFMHL

-783 RNASGGEDAQLRLES
+783 RNASGGEEAQLRLES

-824 WDGAVRDSGS
+824 WDGAVRDGGS
-834 LDGLEYHDGPNA
+834 LEGLEYHDGPTA
-846 VIDFTEAGAK
+846 VIDFTDAAGK
-856 GSPAHGALRRE
+856 GSPAAGALRQE

-906 MLNWLAAGQGTAF
+906 MLNWLAAGQGIPF
-919 DDWIS
+919 DAWITS
-924 PSVDADAR
+924 TVDTDER
-932 VDAIRTAWKALAG
+932 VATIRSAWKALAG
-945 GPVNVIPL
+945 GPLAVVPL
-953 PVGDALVNGERIG
+953 PTGDALEADTRVV
-966 HDAPPELSTRTSTR
+966 HDAAPELTTRASTR

-1029 ALPPEGDDTWPPPD
+1029 ALPPEGDDTWPPAD

-1063 LADFTARGQWPQAV
+1063 LADFQSRAQWPHAV
-1077 TRALRERPPGRG
+1077 SRALRERPPGRG
-1089 AEQNDLW
+1089 AEHNDTW
-1096 RAMMMSMLG
+1096 RAMMMNMLA
-1105 DTLNTP
+1105 DTLATP

-1116 HLSDVAMTE
+1116 HLADVALTE

-1140 LDALRGLLRQFGYP
+1140 LEALRGLLRQFGYP

-1172 LVFRHGKQWWILD
+1172 LVFRHSGQWWILD

-1193 APENYGPDGLRE
+1193 APENYGAEGLRE

-1225 YLRRRLPDYDYDRDM
+1225 YLQRRMPNYDYDRDM
-1240 AGSLYL
+1240 GGSLYL

-1255 AEANRLEDH
+1255 ASAHLTGDD
-1264 VPGVYF
+1264 VPGVFF
-1270 DKPAREMVD
+1270 DKPSREMVD

-1287 GENVALAEAL
+1287 GETSGIAALEAL
-1297 ALDGRDGEFG
+1297 ALDASPGAAAADGEG
-1307 GDGDDPDAASD
+1307 V
-1318 TEGGRA
+1318 

>member
-1 MTQLIDLDVFHC
+1 MTQLIDLDVFGC

-41 LEKSLTVEQILVVT
+41 LEKQLTVEQILVVT

-65 ERIRGRLSDLVAAIA
+65 ERIRGRLAGLVAAMA
-80 PMFGEDEAGEG
+80 PVFGED
-91 EGGEGGDDRDDD
+91 DDAANEDAEDE
-103 FPDYD
+103 FPDFD
-108 PNASSDPLFTV
+108 PDASDDPLFNV
-119 MIAGLIER
+119 MIAGLIDR
-127 GEMSV
+127 GEMAP
-132 KQIRECLQAA
+132 KAIRDCLQTA
-142 LRGFDQASIHT
+142 LRAFDQASIHT

-221 TDQLARRLKKPMST
+221 TDQLARRLKKPMSE
-235 LRWPAA
+235 LRWPPA
-241 VRAEASTAADA
+241 VDGDA
-252 ALLETYAIA
+252 QTSPDSALLATYAVA
-261 RECWEAEAQGIAELM
+261 SDCWEAEASVIADLM
-276 GKALPSLKKNIYHE
+276 RAALPSYKKNIYHE
-290 ASLAQAVSAWQRYLS
+290 TSLAQAVSAWQRYLN
-305 AGDVGALLNTKA
+305 ARDAGALLSPKA

-332 ETPPDHRFFGLA
+332 ETPPDHRFFEMA
-344 DVLVKARA
+344 DVLVRARA
-352 DADERYAMA
+352 DADERYAMQ
-361 WLRILRA
+361 WLRILRE
-368 WLNEAPDQLAQRKR
+368 WLTQAPDQLALRKR

-405 LADALRTRYP
+405 LADALRARYP

-420 EFQDTDPLQFAIFN
+420 EFQDTDPLQFAIFS
-434 AVYRAGSALT
+434 AVYGQRATSAPDET
-444 DGNAVDGRDG
+444 P
-454 GEVSNEGDATGRVK
+454 
-468 SGPMF
+468 GPMF

-513 PAIIQA
+513 PAIIEA

-525 ANERAFVLDGLVY
+525 ANDRAFVLDGLEY
-538 PPVRPGQRARPPL
+538 PPVRPGARRRPPF
-551 SDARTVADFTVWWL
+551 SDVREVADFTVWWL
-565 PEGEGSEQGKGDG
+565 PDDDE

-596 VARLLCGA
+596 VARLLAGA
-604 SRGDVL
+604 SRHEVRV
-610 IGERALAPGDIAVI
+610 GERPLAPADIAVI

-654 ASDEAET
+654 ASEEAET

-689 DASAL
+689 DATAL
-694 FRMQTSEAS
+694 YRMQTSEAS

-716 YRQLWIER
+716 YRQLWSDR

-746 AGGERRLTNFMHL
+746 SGGERRLTNFMHL

-783 RNASGGEDAQLRLES
+783 RNVSGGEEAQLRLES

-824 WDGAVRDSGS
+824 WDGAVRDGGS
-834 LDGLEYHDGPNA
+834 LDGLEYHDGPTA
-846 VIDFTEAGAK
+846 VIDFTDAAGK
-856 GSPAHGALRRE
+856 GSPAAAALRQE

-887 YLAAGIYTSRRS
+887 YLAAGIYSSRRS

-906 MLNWLAAGQGTAF
+906 MLNWLAAGQGMAF
-919 DDWIS
+919 DAWITS
-924 PSVDADAR
+924 TVDTDER
-932 VDAIRTAWKALAG
+932 VATIRSAWKVLAG
-945 GPVNVIPL
+945 GPLAVVPL
-953 PVGDALVNGERIG
+953 PTGAALDAGARVV
-966 HDAPPELSTRTSTR
+966 HDAAPEITTRASTR

-993 LLAGMHAG
+993 LLAGMHTG

-1029 ALPPEGDDTWPPPD
+1029 ALPPEGDDAWPPLD

-1063 LADFTARGQWPQAV
+1063 LADFQSRAQWPHAV
-1077 TRALRERPPGRG
+1077 SRALRERPPGRG
-1089 AEQNDLW
+1089 AEHNDTW
-1096 RAMMMSMLG
+1096 RAMMMNMLA
-1105 DTLNTP
+1105 DTLATP

-1116 HLSDVAMTE
+1116 HLADVALTE

-1172 LVFRHGKQWWILD
+1172 LVFRHSGQWWILD

-1193 APENYGPDGLRE
+1193 APENYGADGLRE

-1225 YLRRRLPDYDYDRDM
+1225 YLQRRMPHYDYDRDM
-1240 AGSLYL
+1240 GGSLYL

-1255 AEANRLEDH
+1255 ASAHLAGDD
-1264 VPGVYF
+1264 VPGVFF
-1270 DKPAREMVD
+1270 DKPSREMVE

-1287 GENVALAEAL
+1287 GENAALAQAL
-1297 ALDGRDGEFG
+1297 SLDARNGTAAADGEG
-1307 GDGDDPDAASD
+1307 A
-1318 TEGGRA
+1318 

>member
-1 MTQLIDLDVFHC
+1 MTQLIDLDVFRC

-41 LEKSLTVEQILVVT
+41 LEKRLTVEQILVVT

-65 ERIRGRLSDLVAAIA
+65 ERIRGRLAGLVAAMT
-80 PMFGEDEAGEG
+80 PLFGDEDTGAEDAA
-91 EGGEGGDDRDDD
+91 DDD
-103 FPDYD
+103 FPDFD
-108 PNASSDPLFTV
+108 PDASDDPLFTV

-127 GEMSV
+127 GDMTP
-132 KQIRECLQAA
+132 KAIRECLQTA

-201 AQDDG
+201 SQDDG

-221 TDQLARRLKKPMST
+221 TDQLARRLKKPMSM
-235 LRWPAA
+235 LRWPSA
-241 VRAEASTAADA
+241 VDA
-252 ALLETYAIA
+252 ATQTAPDSALLATYVQAS
-261 RECWEAEAQGIAELM
+261 ECWEAEASVIAELM
-276 GKALPSLKKNIYHE
+276 RKALPSYKKNIYHE
-290 ASLAQAVSAWQRYLS
+290 ASLAQAVSAWQRYLGAS
-305 AGDVGALLNTKA
+305 DAGALLAQKA
-317 ELLTTTRLAK
+317 ELLTATRLAR

-332 ETPPDHRFFGLA
+332 ETPPDHRFFDMA
-344 DVLVKARA
+344 DVLVRARA
-352 DADERYAMA
+352 DADERYAMQ
-361 WLRILRA
+361 WLRVLRE
-368 WLNEAPDQLAQRKR
+368 WLMQAPEQLAMRKR

-392 LGNIARALTQHPD
+392 LGNIARALSQHPD
-405 LADALRTRYP
+405 LADALRERYP

-420 EFQDTDPLQFAIFN
+420 EFQDTDPLQFAIFS
-434 AVYRAGSALT
+434 AVYGQRPTASAE
-444 DGNAVDGRDG
+444 DGR
-454 GEVSNEGDATGRVK
+454 
-468 SGPMF
+468 GPMF

-513 PAIIQA
+513 PAIIEA

-538 PPVRPGQRARPPL
+538 PPVRPGARRRPPL
-551 SDARTVADFTVWWL
+551 SDVREVADFTVWWL
-565 PEGEGSEQGKGDG
+565 PDDDE

-596 VARLLCGA
+596 VARLLAGA
-604 SRGDVL
+604 ARGDVL
-610 IGERALAPGDIAVI
+610 VGDHPLAPGDIAVI

-654 ASDEAET
+654 ASEEAET

-689 DASAL
+689 DATAL
-694 FRMQTSEAS
+694 YRMQTSEAS

-716 YRQLWIER
+716 YRQLWTDR

-734 RELGLAARLVAQ
+734 RELGLSARLVAQ
-746 AGGERRLTNFMHL
+746 SGGERRLTNFMHL

-783 RNASGGEDAQLRLES
+783 RNASGGEEAQLRLES

-824 WDGAVRDSGS
+824 WDGAVRDGGA
-834 LDGLEYHDGPNA
+834 LEGLEYHDGPTA
-846 VIDFTEAGAK
+846 VIDFTDEAGK
-856 GSPAHGALRRE
+856 GSAAAGALRQE

-887 YLAAGIYTSRRS
+887 YLAAGIYASRRS

-906 MLNWLAAGQGTAF
+906 MLNWLAAGQGIPF
-919 DDWIS
+919 NDWIS
-924 PSVDADAR
+924 STLDTDERTA
-932 VDAIRTAWKALAG
+932 AIRTAWKALVG
-945 GPVNVIPL
+945 GPLDVVPL
-953 PVGDALVNGERIG
+953 PVGDALDVGTRVV
-966 HDAPPELSTRTSTR
+966 HDAAPALVTRASTR

-993 LLAGMHAG
+993 LLAGMHTG

-1029 ALPPEGDDTWPPPD
+1029 ALPPEGDDVWPPSD

-1063 LADFTARGQWPQAV
+1063 LADFQTRSQWPHAV
-1077 TRALRERPPGRG
+1077 SRALRERPPGRG
-1089 AEQNDLW
+1089 AESNDTW
-1096 RAMMMSMLG
+1096 RAMMMNMLA
-1105 DTLNTP
+1105 DTLATP

-1116 HLSDVAMTE
+1116 RLADVAMAE
-1125 RLTEMEFTYPADAVS
+1125 RLTEMEFTYPADTVS
-1140 LDALRGLLRQFGYP
+1140 LDALRALLRQFGYP

-1172 LVFRHGKQWWILD
+1172 LVFRHGAQWWILD

-1193 APENYGPDGLRE
+1193 APENYGADGLRE
-1205 AMAEHGYHLQYLL
+1205 AMADHGYHLQYLL

-1225 YLRRRLPDYDYDRDM
+1225 YLQRRLPDYDYDRDM
-1240 AGSLYL
+1240 GGSLYL

-1255 AEANRLEDH
+1255 ASAHLTGDDI
-1264 VPGVYF
+1264 PGVFF
-1270 DKPAREMVD
+1270 DKPSLEMVS
-1279 ALDRLFAA
+1279 ALDHLFAA
-1287 GENVALAEAL
+1287 GENAALAEAL
-1297 ALDGRDGEFG
+1297 ALDVRTAGGESTHVA
-1307 GDGDDPDAASD
+1307 DAADIAD
-1318 TEGGRA
+1318 THGEGA

>member
-1 MTQLIDLDVFHC
+1 MTQLIDLDVFGC

-41 LEKSLTVEQILVVT
+41 LEKQLSVEQILVVT

-65 ERIRGRLSDLVAAIA
+65 ERIRGRLAGLVAAMA
-80 PMFGEDEAGEG
+80 PVFGDEDDVSDSD
-91 EGGEGGDDRDDD
+91 GGDGGNGVPD
-103 FPDYD
+103 FDPD
-108 PNASSDPLFTV
+108 ASDDPLFSV

-127 GEMSV
+127 GDMSA
-132 KQIRECLQAA
+132 KAIRECLQRA

-186 DLAVEFWRRVVEPLA
+186 DLAVEFWRRIVEPMA
-201 AQDDG
+201 AQDDS

-221 TDQLARRLKKPMST
+221 TDQLARRLKKPMSE
-235 LRWPAA
+235 LRWPEAVERGAGDAQTSPDAGWLATYSAA
-241 VRAEASTAADA
+241 CD
-252 ALLETYAIA
+252 
-261 RECWEAEAQGIAELM
+261 CWEAEASVIADLM
-276 GKALPSLKKNIYHE
+276 QRALPSYKKNIYNE
-290 ASLAQAVSAWQRYLS
+290 TSLPQAMSAWQRYLG
-305 AGDVGALLNTKA
+305 ARDAGALLGAKA
-317 ELLTTTRLAK
+317 ELLTTTRLTK

-332 ETPPDHRFFGLA
+332 ETPPDHRFFEMA
-344 DVLVKARA
+344 DVLVRARA
-352 DADERYAMA
+352 DADERYAMQ
-361 WLRILRA
+361 WLRILRD
-368 WLNEAPDQLAQRKR
+368 WLAEAPEQLALRKR

-392 LGNIARALTQHPD
+392 LGNIARALHQHPD
-405 LADALRTRYP
+405 LAQALRERYP

-420 EFQDTDPLQFAIFN
+420 EFQDTDPLQFAIFS
-434 AVYRAGSALT
+434 AVYGQPSALA
-444 DGNAVDGRDG
+444 AV
-454 GEVSNEGDATGRVK
+454 SGDARR
-468 SGPMF
+468 GPMF

-513 PAIIQA
+513 PAIIDA

-525 ANERAFVLDGLVY
+525 ANDRAFVLDGLAY
-538 PPVRPGQRARPPL
+538 PPVRPGTRRRAPL
-551 SDARTVADFTVWWL
+551 SDVREVADFTVWWL
-565 PEGEGSEQGKGDG
+565 PDEEA

-596 VARLLCGA
+596 VARLLAGA
-604 SRGDVL
+604 SRGEVL
-610 IGERALAPGDIAVI
+610 VGDRPLAPGDIAVI

-654 ASDEAET
+654 ASEEAET

-670 SPGDVRA
+670 APGDVRA

-689 DASAL
+689 DATAL
-694 FRMQTSEAS
+694 YRMQTSDAS

-716 YRQLWIER
+716 YRQLWIDR

-746 AGGERRLTNFMHL
+746 SGGERRLTNFMHL

-783 RNASGGEDAQLRLES
+783 RSASAGEEAQLRLES

-810 SKGLEYGVVFCPFL
+810 SKGLEYGIVFCPFL
-824 WDGAVRDSGS
+824 WDGAVRDGGS
-834 LDGLEYHDGPNA
+834 LEGLEYHDGATA
-846 VIDFTEAGAK
+846 VIDFTDAAEK
-856 GSPAHGALRRE
+856 GSAATAALRRE

-887 YLAAGIYTSRRS
+887 YLAAGLYSSRRS

-906 MLNWLAAGQGTAF
+906 MLNWLAAGQGIEF
-919 DDWIS
+919 DAWIS
-924 PSVDADAR
+924 STLDTDER
-932 VDAIRTAWKALAG
+932 VGTIRRAWQALVG
-945 GPVNVIPL
+945 GPVEVVPL
-953 PVGDALVNGERIG
+953 PVGDALESDTRVV
-966 HDAPPELSTRTSTR
+966 HDASPELTVRTSTR

-993 LLAGMHAG
+993 LLAGMHIG

-1023 NAGPTF
+1023 NAGPSF
-1029 ALPPEGDDTWPPPD
+1029 ALPPEGDDAWPPAD

-1063 LADFTARGQWPQAV
+1063 LADFQSRTQWPHAV
-1077 TRALRERPPGRG
+1077 SRALRERPPGRG
-1089 AEQNDLW
+1089 AEQNDAW
-1096 RAMMMSMLG
+1096 RAMMMNMLS
-1105 DTLNTP
+1105 DTLATP
-1111 LRPGL
+1111 LRPGMQL
-1116 HLSDVAMTE
+1116 ADVALTE

-1172 LVFRHGKQWWILD
+1172 LVFRHGGQWWILD

-1193 APENYGPDGLRE
+1193 APENYGADGLRE

-1225 YLRRRLPDYDYDRDM
+1225 FLRRRLPDYDYERDM
-1240 AGSLYL
+1240 GGSLYL

-1255 AEANRLEDH
+1255 ASAHLAGDE
-1264 VPGVYF
+1264 VPGVFF
-1270 DKPAREMVD
+1270 DKPSRDMVD
-1279 ALDRLFAA
+1279 ALDGLFAA
-1287 GENVALAEAL
+1287 GENSALAQAL
-1297 ALDGRDGEFG
+1297 SLSTPRDGATGERG
-1307 GDGDDPDAASD
+1307 GNIFPSHDTNAANAAEGEDA
-1318 TEGGRA
+1318 

>member
-1 MTQLIDLDVFHC
+1 MTQLIDLDVFSC

-41 LEKSLTVEQILVVT
+41 LEKQLTVEQILVVT

-65 ERIRGRLSDLVAAIA
+65 ERIRGRLAGLVAAMA
-80 PMFGEDEAGEG
+80 PVFGEEDGTANEAAEDE
-91 EGGEGGDDRDDD
+91 
-103 FPDYD
+103 FPDFD
-108 PNASSDPLFTV
+108 PDASDDPLFNV

-127 GEMSV
+127 GEMTP
-132 KQIRECLQAA
+132 KAIRDCLQTA
-142 LRGFDQASIHT
+142 LRAFDQASIHT

-221 TDQLARRLKKPMST
+221 TDQLARRLKKPMSA

-241 VRAEASTAADA
+241 VEGQAQASADA
-252 ALLETYAIA
+252 ALLATYAA
-261 RECWEAEAQGIAELM
+261 ASDCWEAEASAIADLM
-276 GKALPSLKKNIYHE
+276 RAALPSYKKNIYHE
-290 ASLAQAVSAWQRYLS
+290 TSLAQAVSAWQRYLG
-305 AGDVGALLNTKA
+305 ARDAAALLSPKA

-332 ETPPDHRFFGLA
+332 ETPPDHRFFEMA
-344 DVLVKARA
+344 DVLVRARA
-352 DADERYAMA
+352 DADERYAMQ
-361 WLRILRA
+361 WLRILRE
-368 WLNEAPDQLAQRKR
+368 WLTQAPDQLALRKR

-405 LADALRTRYP
+405 LADALRSRYP

-420 EFQDTDPLQFAIFN
+420 EFQDTDPLQFAIFS
-434 AVYRAGSALT
+434 AVYGQRAMSAPDET
-444 DGNAVDGRDG
+444 P
-454 GEVSNEGDATGRVK
+454 
-468 SGPMF
+468 GPMF

-513 PAIIQA
+513 PAIIEA

-525 ANERAFVLDGLVY
+525 ANDRAFVLDGLEY
-538 PPVRPGQRARPPL
+538 PPVRPGARRRPPL
-551 SDARTVADFTVWWL
+551 SDVREVADFTVWWL
-565 PEGEGSEQGKGDG
+565 PDDDE
-578 PLSKDEAQQACA
+578 PLSKDDAQQACA

-596 VARLLCGA
+596 VARLLAGA
-604 SRGDVL
+604 SRGEVL
-610 IGERALAPGDIAVI
+610 VGERPLAPADIAVI

-654 ASDEAET
+654 ASEEAET

-689 DASAL
+689 DATAL
-694 FRMQTSEAS
+694 YRMQTSEAS

-716 YRQLWIER
+716 YRQLWIDR

-746 AGGERRLTNFMHL
+746 SGGERRLTNFMHL

-783 RNASGGEDAQLRLES
+783 RNASGGEEAQLRLES

-824 WDGAVRDSGS
+824 WDGAVRDGGS
-834 LDGLEYHDGPNA
+834 LDGLEYHDGPTA
-846 VIDFTEAGAK
+846 VIDFTDAAGK
-856 GSPAHGALRRE
+856 GSPAAAALRQE

-887 YLAAGIYTSRRS
+887 YLAAGIYASRRS

-906 MLNWLAAGQGTAF
+906 MLNWLAAGQGVPF
-919 DDWIS
+919 DAWITS
-924 PSVDADAR
+924 TVDTDER
-932 VDAIRTAWKALAG
+932 VAAIRSAWKALVG
-945 GPVNVIPL
+945 GPLAVVPL
-953 PVGDALVNGERIG
+953 PTGDALDADTRVA
-966 HDAPPELSTRTSTR
+966 HDAAPEITTRASTR

-1029 ALPPEGDDTWPPPD
+1029 ALPPEGDDAWPPAD

-1063 LADFTARGQWPQAV
+1063 LADFQSRAQWPHAV
-1077 TRALRERPPGRG
+1077 SRALRERPPGRG
-1089 AEQNDLW
+1089 AEHNDTW
-1096 RAMMMSMLG
+1096 RAMMMNMLA
-1105 DTLNTP
+1105 DTLATP

-1116 HLSDVAMTE
+1116 HLADVALAE

-1172 LVFRHGKQWWILD
+1172 LVFRHGGQWWILD

-1193 APENYGPDGLRE
+1193 APENYGADGLRE

-1225 YLRRRLPDYDYDRDM
+1225 YLQRRMTHYDYDRDM
-1240 AGSLYL
+1240 GGSLYL

-1255 AEANRLEDH
+1255 ASAHLAGDD
-1264 VPGVYF
+1264 VPGVFF
-1270 DKPAREMVD
+1270 DKPSHEMVD
-1279 ALDRLFAA
+1279 ALDRLFSA
-1287 GENVALAEAL
+1287 GENPAL
-1297 ALDGRDGEFG
+1297 ALDSRSGDAVLDGEG
-1307 GDGDDPDAASD
+1307 V
-1318 TEGGRA
+1318 

>member
-1 MTQLIDLDVFHC
+1 MTQLIDLDVFGC

-41 LEKSLTVEQILVVT
+41 LEKQLTVEQILVVT

-65 ERIRGRLSDLVAAIA
+65 ERIRGRLAGLVAAMA
-80 PMFGEDEAGEG
+80 PVFDEDD
-91 EGGEGGDDRDDD
+91 GEGGDDDGDD
-103 FPDYD
+103 FPDFD
-108 PNASSDPLFTV
+108 PDASDDPLFNV

-127 GEMSV
+127 AEMSP
-132 KQIRECLQAA
+132 KAIRECLQRA

-186 DLAVEFWRRVVEPLA
+186 DLAVEFWRRVVEPMA
-201 AQDDG
+201 AQDDS

-221 TDQLARRLKKPMST
+221 TDQLARRLKKPMSE
-235 LRWPAA
+235 LRWPDA
-241 VRAEASTAADA
+241 VQSDVQTSPDS
-252 ALLETYAIA
+252 ALLATYMAA
-261 RECWEAEAQGIAELM
+261 CDCWEAEASVIADLM
-276 GKALPSLKKNIYHE
+276 RAVLPSYKKNIYNE
-290 ASLAQAVSAWQRYLS
+290 TSLPQAVSAWQRYLG
-305 AGDVGALLNTKA
+305 ARDAGALLGPKA

-332 ETPPDHRFFGLA
+332 ETPPDHRFFEMA
-344 DVLVKARA
+344 DVLVRARA
-352 DADERYAMA
+352 DADERYAMQ
-361 WLRILRA
+361 WLRILRE
-368 WLNEAPDQLAQRKR
+368 WLMQAPEQLALRKR

-392 LGNIARALTQHPD
+392 LGNIARALHQHPD
-405 LADALRTRYP
+405 LADALRERYP

-420 EFQDTDPLQFAIFN
+420 EFQDTDPLQFAIFS
-434 AVYRAGSALT
+434 AVYGHRSVASEDASACASDEATEQLL
-444 DGNAVDGRDG
+444 AASGR
-454 GEVSNEGDATGRVK
+454 
-468 SGPMF
+468 GPMF

-513 PAIIQA
+513 PAIIEA

-525 ANERAFVLDGLVY
+525 ANDRAFVLNGLEY
-538 PPVRPGQRARPPL
+538 PPVRPGTRRRPPL
-551 SDARTVADFTVWWL
+551 SDVRDVADFTVWWL
-565 PEGEGSEQGKGDG
+565 PDADE
-578 PLSKDEAQQACA
+578 PLPKDEAQQACA

-596 VARLLCGA
+596 VARLLAGA
-604 SRGDVL
+604 SRGEVL
-610 IGERALAPGDIAVI
+610 VGDEPLAPGDIAVI

-632 LMKAMLAEHAVGSV
+632 LMKSMLAEHSVGSV

-654 ASDEAET
+654 ASEEAET

-670 SPGDVRA
+670 APGDVRA

-689 DASAL
+689 DATAL
-694 FRMQTSEAS
+694 YRMQTSDAS

-716 YRQLWIER
+716 YRQLWTDR

-746 AGGERRLTNFMHL
+746 SGGERRLTNFMHL

-783 RNASGGEDAQLRLES
+783 RNASGGEEAQLRLES

-824 WDGAVRDSGS
+824 WDGSVRDGGG
-834 LDGLEYHDGPNA
+834 LEGLEYHDGATA
-846 VIDFTEAGAK
+846 VIDFTDAAGK
-856 GSPAHGALRRE
+856 GSPAAAALRQE

-872 ARLLYV
+872 VRLLYV

-887 YLAAGIYTSRRS
+887 YLAAGIYSSRRS

-906 MLNWLAAGQGTAF
+906 MLNWLAAGQGTTF
-919 DDWIS
+919 DVWIAS
-924 PSVDADAR
+924 TIDADER
-932 VDAIRTAWKALAG
+932 VESIRSAWRALVG
-945 GPVNVIPL
+945 GPLDVVPL
-953 PVGDALVNGERIG
+953 PVGDALDGDTRVL
-966 HDAPPELSTRTSTR
+966 HDAAPELTTRVSTR
-980 ALREVWRIGSFSG
+980 ALREAWRIGSFSG
-993 LLAGMHAG
+993 LLAGMHTG

-1029 ALPPEGDDTWPPPD
+1029 ALPPEGDDTWPPAD

-1063 LADFTARGQWPQAV
+1063 LADFQSRAQWSHAV
-1077 TRALRERPPGRG
+1077 SRALRERPPGRG
-1089 AEQNDLW
+1089 AEQNDAW
-1096 RAMMMSMLG
+1096 RAMMTNMLS
-1105 DTLNTP
+1105 DTLATP
-1111 LRPGL
+1111 LRPGMQL
-1116 HLSDVAMTE
+1116 ADVSLAE

-1172 LVFRHGKQWWILD
+1172 LVFRHSGQWWILD

-1193 APENYGPDGLRE
+1193 APENYGGDGLRE

-1240 AGSLYL
+1240 GGSLYL

-1255 AEANRLEDH
+1255 ASAHLAGEE
-1264 VPGVYF
+1264 VPGVFF
-1270 DKPAREMVD
+1270 DKPSREMVD
-1279 ALDRLFAA
+1279 ALDGLFAA
-1287 GENVALAEAL
+1287 GENAALAQAL
-1297 ALDGRDGEFG
+1297 SLDTSG
-1307 GDGDDPDAASD
+1307 ASVGARE
-1318 TEGGRA
+1318 EGA

>member
-41 LEKSLTVEQILVVT
+41 LEKRLTVEQILVVT

-65 ERIRGRLSDLVAAIA
+65 ERIRARLAGLVAALT
-80 PMFGEDEAGEG
+80 PVFDDEHGAEGSGSGEG
-91 EGGEGGDDRDDD
+91 DDEFLD
-103 FPDYD
+103 FDPD
-108 PNASSDPLFTV
+108 ASDDPLFTV
-119 MIAGLIER
+119 MIAGLVER
-127 GEMSV
+127 ADMTP
-132 KQIRECLQAA
+132 KAIRSCLQTA

-186 DLAVEFWRRVVEPLA
+186 DLAIEFWRRVVEPLA
-201 AQDDG
+201 ARDDG

-221 TDQLARRLKKPMST
+221 TDQLARRLKKPMSA
-235 LRWPAA
+235 LRWPPTVEADA
-241 VRAEASTAADA
+241 QTLQDETLLATYREASA
-252 ALLETYAIA
+252 
-261 RECWEAEAQGIAELM
+261 CWEAEAASIAERLRT
-276 GKALPSLKKNIYHE
+276 ALPAYKKNIYHE
-290 ASLAQAVSAWQRYLS
+290 TSLAQAIAAWQRYLG
-305 AGDVGALLNTKA
+305 AGDFGAPLSPKA

-327 DIKKG
+327 DIRKG
-332 ETPPDHRFFGLA
+332 ETPPAHRFFEMA
-344 DVLVKARA
+344 DVLVRARA
-352 DADERYAMA
+352 DADERHAIQ
-361 WLRILRA
+361 WLRILRE
-368 WLNEAPDQLAQRKR
+368 WLTQAPGQLALRKR

-392 LGNIARALTQHPD
+392 LGNIARALAQHPD
-405 LADALRTRYP
+405 LAQALRARYP

-420 EFQDTDPLQFAIFN
+420 EFQDTDPLQFAIFS
-434 AVYRAGSALT
+434 AVYGQRNVMAPA
-444 DGNAVDGRDG
+444 DEGR
-454 GEVSNEGDATGRVK
+454 
-468 SGPMF
+468 GPMF

-513 PAIIQA
+513 PAIIEA

-525 ANERAFVLDGLVY
+525 ANDKAFVLDGLEY
-538 PPVRPGQRARPPL
+538 PPVRPGSRHRAPL
-551 SDARTVADFTVWWL
+551 SDVRDVADLTVWWL
-565 PEGEGSEQGKGDG
+565 PDDE
-578 PLSKDEAQQACA
+578 PLPKDEAQQACA
-590 RATAAE
+590 KATAAE
-596 VARLLCGA
+596 VARLLAGA
-604 SRGDVL
+604 SRADVC
-610 IGERALAPGDIAVI
+610 IGERPLAPGDIAVI

-632 LMKAMLAEHAVGSV
+632 LMKAMLAEHGVGSV

-654 ASDEAET
+654 ASEEAET

-689 DASAL
+689 DATAL
-694 FRMQTSEAS
+694 YRMQTSEAS

-724 GFSAMWRTLM
+724 GFAAMWRTLM

-783 RNASGGEDAQLRLES
+783 RNASGGEEAQLRLES

-824 WDGAVRDSGS
+824 WDGAVRDGGG
-834 LDGLEYHDGPNA
+834 LDGLEYHDGPTA
-846 VIDFTEAGAK
+846 VIDFTDAAAK
-856 GSPAHGALRRE
+856 GSPAAVALRRE

-887 YLAAGIYTSRRS
+887 YLAAGIYSSRRS
-899 VKEACGG
+899 VKEACAG
-906 MLNWLAAGQGTAF
+906 MLNWLAAGRGMTF
-919 DDWIS
+919 DAWIS
-924 PSVDADAR
+924 PTLDTDERIAT
-932 VDAIRTAWKALAG
+932 IRAAWQALAG
-945 GPVNVIPL
+945 GPIGITAL
-953 PVGDALVNGERIG
+953 PMGDALDTDTRVA
-966 HDAPPELSTRTSTR
+966 HDAPPALTTRASTR

-993 LLAGMHAG
+993 LLAAAHTG
-1001 PQLGGGQLSAPERT
+1001 PQLGGAQLSAPERT

-1029 ALPPEGDDTWPPPD
+1029 ALPPAADDAWPPAD

-1063 LADFTARGQWPQAV
+1063 LADFQAPAQWPHAV
-1077 TRALRERPPGRG
+1077 ARALRERPPGRG
-1089 AEQNDLW
+1089 AEHNDSW
-1096 RAMMMSMLG
+1096 RAMMMNMLA
-1105 DTLNTP
+1105 DTVLTP

-1116 HLSDVAMTE
+1116 RLADVAMSE

-1140 LDALRGLLRQFGYP
+1140 LDALRGVLRQFGYP

-1172 LVFRHGKQWWILD
+1172 LVFRHDGKWWILD

-1193 APENYGPDGLRE
+1193 APENYGEDGLRE

-1255 AEANRLEDH
+1255 ARAHLAGDA
-1264 VPGVYF
+1264 VPGVFF
-1270 DKPAREMVD
+1270 DKPTHEMID

-1287 GENVALAEAL
+1287 GENHALAEAL
-1297 ALDGRDGEFG
+1297 SLDAQGGKSDVLGE
-1307 GDGDDPDAASD
+1307 DA
-1318 TEGGRA
+1318 

>member
-1 MTQLIDLDVFHC
+1 MTQLIDLDVFGC

-41 LEKSLTVEQILVVT
+41 LEKQLTVEQILVVT

-65 ERIRGRLSDLVAAIA
+65 ERIRGRLAGLVAALA
-80 PMFGEDEAGEG
+80 PVFDEDD
-91 EGGEGGDDRDDD
+91 GEGGDDDGDD
-103 FPDYD
+103 FPDFD
-108 PNASSDPLFTV
+108 PDASDDPLFNV

-127 GEMSV
+127 AEMSP
-132 KQIRECLQAA
+132 KAIRECLQRA

-186 DLAVEFWRRVVEPLA
+186 DLAVEFWRRVVEPMA
-201 AQDDG
+201 AQDDS

-221 TDQLARRLKKPMST
+221 TDQLARRLKKPMSE
-235 LRWPAA
+235 LRWPDA
-241 VRAEASTAADA
+241 VQSDVQASPDS
-252 ALLETYAIA
+252 ALLATYMAA
-261 RECWEAEAQGIAELM
+261 CDCWEAEASVIADLM
-276 GKALPSLKKNIYHE
+276 RAVLPSYKKNIYNE
-290 ASLAQAVSAWQRYLS
+290 TSLPQAVSAWQRYLG
-305 AGDVGALLNTKA
+305 ARDAGALLAPKA

-332 ETPPDHRFFGLA
+332 ETPPDHRFFEMA
-344 DVLVKARA
+344 DVLVRARA
-352 DADERYAMA
+352 DADERYAMQ
-361 WLRILRA
+361 WLRILRE
-368 WLNEAPDQLAQRKR
+368 WLMQAPEQLALRKR

-392 LGNIARALTQHPD
+392 LGNIARALHQHPD
-405 LADALRTRYP
+405 LADALRERYP

-420 EFQDTDPLQFAIFN
+420 EFQDTDPLQFAIFS
-434 AVYRAGSALT
+434 AVYGHRSAASEDASECASDEATEQLL
-444 DGNAVDGRDG
+444 AASGR
-454 GEVSNEGDATGRVK
+454 
-468 SGPMF
+468 GPMF

-513 PAIIQA
+513 PAIIEA

-525 ANERAFVLDGLVY
+525 ANDRAFVLDGLEY
-538 PPVRPGQRARPPL
+538 PPVRPGTRRRPPL
-551 SDARTVADFTVWWL
+551 SDVRDVADFTVWWL
-565 PEGEGSEQGKGDG
+565 PDADE
-578 PLSKDEAQQACA
+578 PLPKDEAQQACA

-596 VARLLCGA
+596 VARLLAGA
-604 SRGDVL
+604 SRGEVL
-610 IGERALAPGDIAVI
+610 VGDEPLAPGDIAVI

-632 LMKAMLAEHAVGSV
+632 LMKSMLAEHAVGSV

-654 ASDEAET
+654 ASEEAET

-670 SPGDVRA
+670 APGDVRA

-689 DASAL
+689 DATAL
-694 FRMQTSEAS
+694 YRMQTSDAS

-716 YRQLWIER
+716 YRQLWTDR

-746 AGGERRLTNFMHL
+746 SGGERRLTNFMHL

-783 RNASGGEDAQLRLES
+783 RNASGGEEAQLRLES

-824 WDGAVRDSGS
+824 WDGSVRDGGG
-834 LDGLEYHDGPNA
+834 LEGLEYHDGATA
-846 VIDFTEAGAK
+846 VIDFTDAAAK
-856 GSPAHGALRRE
+856 GSPAAAALRQE

-887 YLAAGIYTSRRS
+887 YLAAGIYSSRRS

-906 MLNWLAAGQGTAF
+906 MLNWLAAGQGTTF
-919 DDWIS
+919 DVWIAS
-924 PSVDADAR
+924 TIDTDER
-932 VDAIRTAWKALAG
+932 VESIRSAWRALVG
-945 GPVNVIPL
+945 GPLDVVPL
-953 PVGDALVNGERIG
+953 PVGDALDGDTRVL
-966 HDAPPELSTRTSTR
+966 HDAAPELTTRASTR
-980 ALREVWRIGSFSG
+980 ALREAWRIGSFSG
-993 LLAGMHAG
+993 LLAGMHTG

-1029 ALPPEGDDTWPPPD
+1029 ALPPEGDDAWPPAD

-1063 LADFTARGQWPQAV
+1063 LADFQSRAQWSHAV
-1077 TRALRERPPGRG
+1077 SRALRERPPGRG
-1089 AEQNDLW
+1089 AEQNDTW
-1096 RAMMMSMLG
+1096 RAMMTNMLS
-1105 DTLNTP
+1105 DTLTTP
-1111 LRPGL
+1111 LRPGMQL
-1116 HLSDVAMTE
+1116 ADVSLAE

-1172 LVFRHGKQWWILD
+1172 LVFRHSGQWWVLD

-1193 APENYGPDGLRE
+1193 APENYGGDGLRE

-1240 AGSLYL
+1240 GGSLYL

-1255 AEANRLEDH
+1255 ASAHLAGDE
-1264 VPGVYF
+1264 VPGVFF
-1270 DKPAREMVD
+1270 DKPSREMVD
-1279 ALDRLFAA
+1279 ALDGLFAA
-1287 GENVALAEAL
+1287 GENAALAQAL
-1297 ALDGRDGEFG
+1297 SLDTSCAWVGARE
-1307 GDGDDPDAASD
+1307 
-1318 TEGGRA
+1318 EGA

>member
-1 MTQLIDLDVFHC
+1 MTQLIDLDVFGC

-41 LEKSLTVEQILVVT
+41 LEKQLTVEQILVVT

-65 ERIRGRLSDLVAAIA
+65 ERIRGRLAGLVAAMA
-80 PMFGEDEAGEG
+80 PVFDEDECDGDGEG
-91 EGGEGGDDRDDD
+91 DDGDGDD
-103 FPDYD
+103 FPDFD
-108 PNASSDPLFTV
+108 PDASDDPLFNV

-127 GEMSV
+127 GDMSP
-132 KQIRECLQAA
+132 KAIRECLQRA

-186 DLAVEFWRRVVEPLA
+186 DLAVEFWRRVVEPMA
-201 AQDDG
+201 AQDDN

-221 TDQLARRLKKPMST
+221 MDQLARRLKKPMSE
-235 LRWPAA
+235 LRWPEA
-241 VRAEASTAADA
+241 VQGDAQASPDS
-252 ALLETYAIA
+252 ALLATYWAA
-261 RECWEAEAQGIAELM
+261 CDCWEAEASVIADLM
-276 GKALPSLKKNIYHE
+276 RAVLPSYKKNIYNE
-290 ASLAQAVSAWQRYLS
+290 TSLPQAVSAWQRYLG
-305 AGDVGALLNTKA
+305 ARDAGALLAPKA

-332 ETPPDHRFFGLA
+332 ETPPDHRFFEMA
-344 DVLVKARA
+344 DVLVRARA
-352 DADERYAMA
+352 DAEERYAMQ
-361 WLRILRA
+361 WLRILRE
-368 WLNEAPDQLAQRKR
+368 WLMQAPEQLALRKR

-392 LGNIARALTQHPD
+392 LGNIARALHQHPD
-405 LADALRTRYP
+405 LADALRERYP

-420 EFQDTDPLQFAIFN
+420 EFQDTDPLQFAIFS
-434 AVYRAGSALT
+434 AVYGHRSGTSCDVSDEVT
-444 DGNAVDGRDG
+444 DEVTDEATEKTPTVSGR
-454 GEVSNEGDATGRVK
+454 
-468 SGPMF
+468 GPMF

-513 PAIIQA
+513 PAIIEA

-525 ANERAFVLDGLVY
+525 ANDRAFVLDGLEY
-538 PPVRPGQRARPPL
+538 PPVRPGTRRRPPL
-551 SDARTVADFTVWWL
+551 TDVRDVADLTVWWL
-565 PEGEGSEQGKGDG
+565 PDADE
-578 PLSKDEAQQACA
+578 PLPKDEAQQACA

-596 VARLLCGA
+596 VARLLAGA
-604 SRGDVL
+604 SRGDVM
-610 IGERALAPGDIAVI
+610 IGDEPLAPGDIAVI

-632 LMKAMLAEHAVGSV
+632 LMKSMLAEHAVGSV

-654 ASDEAET
+654 ASEEAET

-670 SPGDVRA
+670 APGDVRA

-689 DASAL
+689 DATAL
-694 FRMQTSEAS
+694 YRMQTSDAS

-716 YRQLWIER
+716 YRQLWTDR

-746 AGGERRLTNFMHL
+746 SGGERRLTNFMHL

-783 RNASGGEDAQLRLES
+783 RNASGGEEAQLRLES

-824 WDGAVRDSGS
+824 WDGSVRDGGG
-834 LDGLEYHDGPNA
+834 LEGLEYHDGATA
-846 VIDFTEAGAK
+846 VIDFTDAAGK
-856 GSPAHGALRRE
+856 GSPAAAALRQE

-887 YLAAGIYTSRRS
+887 YLAAGIYSSRRS

-906 MLNWLAAGQGTAF
+906 MLNWLAAGQGTTF
-919 DDWIS
+919 DAWIAS
-924 PSVDADAR
+924 TLDADER
-932 VDAIRTAWKALAG
+932 VETIRLAWKALVG
-945 GPVNVIPL
+945 GPLDVVPL
-953 PVGDALVNGERIG
+953 PVGDALDGDTRVV
-966 HDAPPELSTRTSTR
+966 HDAAPELTTRASTR
-980 ALREVWRIGSFSG
+980 ALREAWRIGSFSG
-993 LLAGMHAG
+993 LLAGMHTG

-1029 ALPPEGDDTWPPPD
+1029 ALPPEGDDVWPPVD

-1063 LADFTARGQWPQAV
+1063 LADFQSRAQWSHAV
-1077 TRALRERPPGRG
+1077 SRALRERPPGRG
-1089 AEQNDLW
+1089 AEQNDTW
-1096 RAMMMSMLG
+1096 RAMMTNMLS
-1105 DTLNTP
+1105 DTLATP
-1111 LRPGL
+1111 LRPGMQL
-1116 HLSDVAMTE
+1116 ADVSLAE

-1172 LVFRHGKQWWILD
+1172 LVFRHSGQWWILD

-1193 APENYGPDGLRE
+1193 APENYGGDGLRE

-1240 AGSLYL
+1240 GGSLYL

-1255 AEANRLEDH
+1255 ASAHLAGDE
-1264 VPGVYF
+1264 VPGVFF
-1270 DKPAREMVD
+1270 DKPSQEMVD
-1279 ALDRLFAA
+1279 ALDGLFAA
-1287 GENVALAEAL
+1287 GENAALAQAL
-1297 ALDGRDGEFG
+1297 SLDAQGGSVHAYGEG
-1307 GDGDDPDAASD
+1307 A
-1318 TEGGRA
+1318 

>member
-1 MTQLIDLDVFHC
+1 MTQLIDLDVFGC

-41 LEKSLTVEQILVVT
+41 LEKQLTVEQILVVT

-65 ERIRGRLSDLVAAIA
+65 ERIRGRLAGLVAAMA
-80 PMFGEDEAGEG
+80 PVFGEDEDATNEDT
-91 EGGEGGDDRDDD
+91 EDE
-103 FPDYD
+103 FPDFD
-108 PNASSDPLFTV
+108 PDASDDPLFNV

-127 GEMSV
+127 GEMTP
-132 KQIRECLQAA
+132 KAIRDCLQTA
-142 LRGFDQASIHT
+142 LRAFDQASIHT

-206 FAAWLVDRKRSPGTL
+206 FAAWLVDRKRTPGAL
-221 TDQLARRLKKPMST
+221 TDQLARRLKKPMSA
-235 LRWPAA
+235 LRWPEAVEGEAQASPDAELLAIYAA
-241 VRAEASTAADA
+241 ASD
-252 ALLETYAIA
+252 
-261 RECWEAEAQGIAELM
+261 CWEAEASAIADLM
-276 GKALPSLKKNIYHE
+276 RAALPSYKKNIYHE
-290 ASLAQAVSAWQRYLS
+290 TSLAQAVSAWQRYLG
-305 AGDVGALLNTKA
+305 ARDAAALLSPKA
-317 ELLTTTRLAK
+317 ALLTTTRLAK

-332 ETPPDHRFFGLA
+332 ETPPDHRFFDMA
-344 DVLVKARA
+344 DVLVRARV
-352 DADERYAMA
+352 DADERYAMQ
-361 WLRILRA
+361 WLRILRE
-368 WLNEAPDQLAQRKR
+368 WLIQAPDQLALRKR

-405 LADALRTRYP
+405 LADALRSRYP

-420 EFQDTDPLQFAIFN
+420 EFQDTDPLQFAIFS
-434 AVYRAGSALT
+434 AVYGQRAVSAP
-444 DGNAVDGRDG
+444 
-454 GEVSNEGDATGRVK
+454 NETP
-468 SGPMF
+468 GPMF

-513 PAIIQA
+513 PAIIEA

-525 ANERAFVLDGLVY
+525 ANDRAFVLEGLEY
-538 PPVRPGQRARPPL
+538 PPVRPGARRRPPL
-551 SDARTVADFTVWWL
+551 SDVREVADFTVWWL
-565 PEGEGSEQGKGDG
+565 PDDDE
-578 PLSKDEAQQACA
+578 PLSKDDAQQACA

-596 VARLLCGA
+596 VARLLAGA
-604 SRGDVL
+604 SHGEVL
-610 IGERALAPGDIAVI
+610 VGERPLAPADIAVI

-654 ASDEAET
+654 ASEEAET

-689 DASAL
+689 DATAL
-694 FRMQTSEAS
+694 YRMQTSEAS

-716 YRQLWIER
+716 YRQLWIDR

-746 AGGERRLTNFMHL
+746 SGGERRLTNFMHL

-783 RNASGGEDAQLRLES
+783 RNASGGEEAQLRLES

-824 WDGAVRDSGS
+824 WDGAVRDGGS
-834 LDGLEYHDGPNA
+834 LDGLEYHDGPTA
-846 VIDFTEAGAK
+846 VIDFTDAAGK
-856 GSPAHGALRRE
+856 GSPAAAALRQE

-887 YLAAGIYTSRRS
+887 YLAAGIYASRRS

-906 MLNWLAAGQGTAF
+906 MLNWLAAGQGVPF
-919 DDWIS
+919 DAWITS
-924 PSVDADAR
+924 TVDTDER
-932 VDAIRTAWKALAG
+932 VAIIRSAWKALVG
-945 GPVNVIPL
+945 GPLAVVPL
-953 PVGDALVNGERIG
+953 PTGDALDAGTRLA
-966 HDAPPELSTRTSTR
+966 HDAAPEITTRASTR

-1029 ALPPEGDDTWPPPD
+1029 ALPPEGDDAWPPAD

-1063 LADFTARGQWPQAV
+1063 LADFQSRAQWPHAV
-1077 TRALRERPPGRG
+1077 SRALRERPPGRG
-1089 AEQNDLW
+1089 AELNDTW
-1096 RAMMMSMLG
+1096 RVMMMNMLA
-1105 DTLNTP
+1105 DTLATP

-1116 HLSDVAMTE
+1116 HLADVALAE

-1172 LVFRHGKQWWILD
+1172 LVFRHGGQWWILD

-1193 APENYGPDGLRE
+1193 APENYGADGLRE
-1205 AMAEHGYHLQYLL
+1205 AMVEHGYHLQYLL

-1225 YLRRRLPDYDYDRDM
+1225 YLQRRMTHYDYDRDM
-1240 AGSLYL
+1240 GGSLYL

-1255 AEANRLEDH
+1255 ASAHPAGDD
-1264 VPGVYF
+1264 VPGVFF
-1270 DKPAREMVD
+1270 DKPSREMVD
-1279 ALDRLFAA
+1279 ALDRLFSA
-1287 GENVALAEAL
+1287 GENPALVQAL
-1297 ALDGRDGEFG
+1297 ALDSRSDDAVLDGEG
-1307 GDGDDPDAASD
+1307 V
-1318 TEGGRA
+1318 

>member
-41 LEKSLTVEQILVVT
+41 LEKQLTVEQILVVT

-65 ERIRGRLSDLVAAIA
+65 ERIRDRLAGLVAAMA
-80 PMFGEDEAGEG
+80 PVFDDDDGQTSDEED
-91 EGGEGGDDRDDD
+91 GDDG
-103 FPDYD
+103 FPDFD
-108 PNASSDPLFTV
+108 PNASDDPLFNV
-119 MIAGLIER
+119 MIAGLVER
-127 GEMSV
+127 ADMTP
-132 KQIRECLQAA
+132 KAIRACLQTA

-221 TDQLARRLKKPMST
+221 TDQLARRLKKPMSA
-235 LRWPAA
+235 LRWPVALD
-241 VRAEASTAADA
+241 ADA
-252 ALLETYAIA
+252 RTLQDETLLATYRAA
-261 RECWEAEAQGIAELM
+261 YECWEAEASAIADLM
-276 GKALPSLKKNIYHE
+276 RAALPAYRKNIYHE
-290 ASLAQAVSAWQRYLS
+290 ASLAQAVGAWQRYLN
-305 AGDVGALLNTKA
+305 ARDVGALLSPKA
-317 ELLTTTRLAK
+317 ELLTSTRLAK

-332 ETPPDHRFFGLA
+332 ETPPEHRFFEMA
-344 DVLVKARA
+344 DMLVRARA
-352 DADERYAMA
+352 DADERYAMQ
-361 WLRILRA
+361 WLRILRE
-368 WLNEAPDQLAQRKR
+368 WLMHAPEQLAQRKR

-392 LGNIARALTQHPD
+392 LGNIARALAQHPD
-405 LADALRTRYP
+405 LAQALRARYP

-420 EFQDTDPLQFAIFN
+420 EFQDTDPLQFAIFS
-434 AVYRAGSALT
+434 AVYGQ
-444 DGNAVDGRDG
+444 
-454 GEVSNEGDATGRVK
+454 GDAAADDEGR
-468 SGPMF
+468 GPMF

-513 PAIIQA
+513 PAIIEA

-525 ANERAFVLDGLVY
+525 ANDRAFVLDGLDY
-538 PPVRPGQRARPPL
+538 PPVRPGSRRRAPL
-551 SDARTVADFTVWWL
+551 SDVRSVADLTVWWL
-565 PEGEGSEQGKGDG
+565 PDDE

-596 VARLLCGA
+596 VARLLAGA
-604 SRGDVL
+604 SRGDVC
-610 IGERALAPGDIAVI
+610 IGERPLAPGDIAVI

-654 ASDEAET
+654 ASEEAET

-689 DASAL
+689 DATAL
-694 FRMQTSEAS
+694 YRMQTSEAS

-783 RNASGGEDAQLRLES
+783 RNASGGEEAQLRLES

-824 WDGAVRDSGS
+824 WDGAVRDGGS
-834 LDGLEYHDGPNA
+834 LDGLEYHDGPTA
-846 VIDFTEAGAK
+846 VIDFTDAAGK
-856 GSPAHGALRRE
+856 GTPAAAALRRE

-872 ARLLYV
+872 VRLLYV

-887 YLAAGIYTSRRS
+887 YLAAGIYASRRS

-906 MLNWLAAGQGTAF
+906 MLNWLAAGQGMAF
-919 DDWIS
+919 DAWIAS
-924 PSVDADAR
+924 TLDTDER
-932 VDAIRTAWKALAG
+932 VQTIRSAWKALAS
-945 GPVNVIPL
+945 GPIGMTPL
-953 PVGDALVNGERIG
+953 PMGDALDTETRVAHE
-966 HDAPPELSTRTSTR
+966 APPELTTRSSTR

-993 LLAGMHAG
+993 LLAGMHTG

-1029 ALPPEGDDTWPPPD
+1029 ALPPTGDDTWPPAD

-1063 LADFTARGQWPQAV
+1063 LADFQSRSQWPHAV
-1077 TRALRERPPGRG
+1077 ARALRERPPGRG
-1089 AEQNDLW
+1089 AEQNDVW
-1096 RAMMMSMLG
+1096 RAMMMNMLA
-1105 DTLNTP
+1105 DTVTTP

-1116 HLSDVAMTE
+1116 QLADVAMSE

-1140 LDALRGLLRQFGYP
+1140 LDALRGVLRQFGYP

-1172 LVFRHGKQWWILD
+1172 LVFRHGGQWWILD

-1193 APENYGPDGLRE
+1193 APENYGEDGLRE

-1255 AEANRLEDH
+1255 ASAHLAGDE
-1264 VPGVYF
+1264 VPGVFF
-1270 DKPAREMVD
+1270 DKPSREMVD

-1287 GENVALAEAL
+1287 GENSALAEAL
-1297 ALDGRDGEFG
+1297 SLDGLDALDANDTIIGQGNAGAAPGE
-1307 GDGDDPDAASD
+1307 DA
-1318 TEGGRA
+1318 

>member
-1 MTQLIDLDVFHC
+1 MTQLIDLDVFSC

-41 LEKSLTVEQILVVT
+41 LEKQLTVEQILVVT

-65 ERIRGRLSDLVAAIA
+65 ERIRGRLAGLVAAMA
-80 PMFGEDEAGEG
+80 PVFGEEDGTANEDAEDEFP
-91 EGGEGGDDRDDD
+91 DFDRD
-103 FPDYD
+103 
-108 PNASSDPLFTV
+108 ASDDPLFNV

-127 GEMSV
+127 GEMTP
-132 KQIRECLQAA
+132 KAIRDCLQTA
-142 LRGFDQASIHT
+142 LRAFDQASIHT

-221 TDQLARRLKKPMST
+221 TDQLARRLKKPMSA

-241 VRAEASTAADA
+241 VEGQAQASADA
-252 ALLETYAIA
+252 ALLATYAA
-261 RECWEAEAQGIAELM
+261 ASDCWEAEASAIADLM
-276 GKALPSLKKNIYHE
+276 RAALPSYKKNIYHE
-290 ASLAQAVSAWQRYLS
+290 TSLAQAVSAWQRYLG
-305 AGDVGALLNTKA
+305 ARDAAALLSPKA

-332 ETPPDHRFFGLA
+332 ETPPDHRFFEMA
-344 DVLVKARA
+344 DVLVRARA
-352 DADERYAMA
+352 DADERYAMQ
-361 WLRILRA
+361 WLRILRE
-368 WLNEAPDQLAQRKR
+368 WLTQAPDQLALRKR

-405 LADALRTRYP
+405 LADALRSRYP

-420 EFQDTDPLQFAIFN
+420 EFQDTDPLQFAIFS
-434 AVYRAGSALT
+434 AVYGQRAMSAPDET
-444 DGNAVDGRDG
+444 P
-454 GEVSNEGDATGRVK
+454 
-468 SGPMF
+468 GPMF

-513 PAIIQA
+513 PAIIEA

-525 ANERAFVLDGLVY
+525 ANDRAFVLDGLEY
-538 PPVRPGQRARPPL
+538 PPVRPGARRRPPL
-551 SDARTVADFTVWWL
+551 SDVREVADFTVWWL
-565 PEGEGSEQGKGDG
+565 PDDDE
-578 PLSKDEAQQACA
+578 PLSKDDAQQACA

-596 VARLLCGA
+596 VARLLAGA
-604 SRGDVL
+604 SRGEVL
-610 IGERALAPGDIAVI
+610 VGERPLAPADIAVI

-654 ASDEAET
+654 ASEEAET

-689 DASAL
+689 DATAL
-694 FRMQTSEAS
+694 YRMQTSEAS

-716 YRQLWIER
+716 YRQLWIDR

-746 AGGERRLTNFMHL
+746 SGGERRLTNFMHL

-783 RNASGGEDAQLRLES
+783 RNASGGEEAQLRLES

-824 WDGAVRDSGS
+824 WDGAVRDGGS
-834 LDGLEYHDGPNA
+834 LDGLEYHDGPTA
-846 VIDFTEAGAK
+846 VIDFTDAAGK
-856 GSPAHGALRRE
+856 GSPAAAALRQE

-887 YLAAGIYTSRRS
+887 YLAAGIYASRRS

-906 MLNWLAAGQGTAF
+906 MLNWLAAGQGVPF
-919 DDWIS
+919 DAWITS
-924 PSVDADAR
+924 TVDTDER
-932 VDAIRTAWKALAG
+932 VAAIRSAWKALVG
-945 GPVNVIPL
+945 GPLAVVPL
-953 PVGDALVNGERIG
+953 PTGDALDAGTRVA
-966 HDAPPELSTRTSTR
+966 HDAAPEITTRASTR

-1029 ALPPEGDDTWPPPD
+1029 ALPPEGDDAWPPAD

-1063 LADFTARGQWPQAV
+1063 LADFQSRAQWPHAV
-1077 TRALRERPPGRG
+1077 SRALRERPPGRG
-1089 AEQNDLW
+1089 AEHNDTW
-1096 RAMMMSMLG
+1096 RAMMMNMLA
-1105 DTLNTP
+1105 DTLATP

-1116 HLSDVAMTE
+1116 HLADVALAE

-1172 LVFRHGKQWWILD
+1172 LVFRHGGQWWILD

-1193 APENYGPDGLRE
+1193 APENYGADGLRE

-1225 YLRRRLPDYDYDRDM
+1225 YLQRRMTHYDYDRDM
-1240 AGSLYL
+1240 GGSLYL

-1255 AEANRLEDH
+1255 ASAHLAGDD
-1264 VPGVYF
+1264 VPGVFF
-1270 DKPAREMVD
+1270 DKPSHEMVD
-1279 ALDRLFAA
+1279 ALDRLFSA
-1287 GENVALAEAL
+1287 GENPALVQAL
-1297 ALDGRDGEFG
+1297 ALDSRSGDAVLDGEG
-1307 GDGDDPDAASD
+1307 V
-1318 TEGGRA
+1318 

>member
-1 MTQLIDLDVFHC
+1 MTQLIDLDVFGC

-41 LEKSLTVEQILVVT
+41 LEKQLTVEQILVVT

-65 ERIRGRLSDLVAAIA
+65 ERIRGRLAGLVAAMA
-80 PMFGEDEAGEG
+80 PVFDEDED
-91 EGGEGGDDRDDD
+91 GGEGGDEDEDD
-103 FPDYD
+103 FPDFD
-108 PNASSDPLFTV
+108 PDASDDPLFNV

-127 GEMSV
+127 GEMSP
-132 KQIRECLQAA
+132 KAIRECLQRA

-186 DLAVEFWRRVVEPLA
+186 DLAVEFWRRVVEPMA
-201 AQDDG
+201 GQDDN

-221 TDQLARRLKKPMST
+221 TDQLARRLKKPMSE
-235 LRWPAA
+235 LRWPEA
-241 VRAEASTAADA
+241 VQSDAQASPDS
-252 ALLETYAIA
+252 ALLATYLAA
-261 RECWEAEAQGIAELM
+261 CECWEAEASVIADLM
-276 GKALPSLKKNIYHE
+276 RAVLPSYKKNIYNE
-290 ASLAQAVSAWQRYLS
+290 TSLPQAVSAWQRYLG
-305 AGDVGALLNTKA
+305 ARDAGALLGPKA

-327 DIKKG
+327 DIRKG
-332 ETPPDHRFFGLA
+332 ETPPDHRFFEMA
-344 DVLVKARA
+344 DVLVRARA
-352 DADERYAMA
+352 DADERYAMQ
-361 WLRILRA
+361 WLRILRE
-368 WLNEAPDQLAQRKR
+368 WLMQAPEQLALRKR

-392 LGNIARALTQHPD
+392 LGNIARALNQHPD
-405 LADALRTRYP
+405 LADALRERYP

-420 EFQDTDPLQFAIFN
+420 EFQDTDPLQFAIFS
-434 AVYRAGSALT
+434 AVYGHRAAASEGASGEATEQMLSAS
-444 DGNAVDGRDG
+444 GR
-454 GEVSNEGDATGRVK
+454 
-468 SGPMF
+468 GPMF

-513 PAIIQA
+513 PAIIEA

-525 ANERAFVLDGLVY
+525 ANDRAFVLDGLAY
-538 PPVRPGQRARPPL
+538 PPVRSGTRRRPPL
-551 SDARTVADFTVWWL
+551 TDVRDVADFTVWWL
-565 PEGEGSEQGKGDG
+565 PDADE
-578 PLSKDEAQQACA
+578 PLPKDEAQQACA

-596 VARLLCGA
+596 VARLLAGA
-604 SRGDVL
+604 SRGEVL
-610 IGERALAPGDIAVI
+610 VGDEPLAPGDIAVI

-632 LMKAMLAEHAVGSV
+632 LMKSMLAEHAVGSV

-654 ASDEAET
+654 ASEEAET

-670 SPGDVRA
+670 APGDVRA

-689 DASAL
+689 DATAL
-694 FRMQTSEAS
+694 YRMQTSDAS

-716 YRQLWIER
+716 YRQLWTDR

-746 AGGERRLTNFMHL
+746 PGGERRLTNFMHL

-783 RNASGGEDAQLRLES
+783 RNASGGEEAQLRLES

-824 WDGAVRDSGS
+824 WDGSVRDGGG
-834 LDGLEYHDGPNA
+834 LEGLEYHDGATA
-846 VIDFTEAGAK
+846 VIDFTDAAGK
-856 GSPAHGALRRE
+856 GSPAAAALRQE

-887 YLAAGIYTSRRS
+887 YLAAGIYSSRRS

-919 DDWIS
+919 DAWIAS
-924 PSVDADAR
+924 TIDADER
-932 VDAIRTAWKALAG
+932 VEAIRLAWKALVG
-945 GPVNVIPL
+945 GPFDVVPL
-953 PVGDALVNGERIG
+953 PVGDALDGDTRIV
-966 HDAPPELSTRTSTR
+966 HDAAPELTTRASTR
-980 ALREVWRIGSFSG
+980 ALREAWRIGSFSG
-993 LLAGMHAG
+993 LLAGMHTG
-1001 PQLGGGQLSAPERT
+1001 PQLSGGQLSAPERT

-1029 ALPPEGDDTWPPPD
+1029 ALPPEGDDAWPPAD

-1063 LADFTARGQWPQAV
+1063 LADFQSRAQWPHAV
-1077 TRALRERPPGRG
+1077 SRALRERPPGRG
-1089 AEQNDLW
+1089 AEQNDTW
-1096 RAMMMSMLG
+1096 RAMMTNMLS
-1105 DTLNTP
+1105 DTLATP
-1111 LRPGL
+1111 LRPGMQL
-1116 HLSDVAMTE
+1116 ADVSLAE

-1172 LVFRHGKQWWILD
+1172 LVFRHGGQWWILD

-1193 APENYGPDGLRE
+1193 APENYGGDGLRE

-1225 YLRRRLPDYDYDRDM
+1225 FLRRRLPDYDYDRDM
-1240 AGSLYL
+1240 GGSLYL

-1255 AEANRLEDH
+1255 ASAHLAGDE
-1264 VPGVYF
+1264 VPGVFF
-1270 DKPAREMVD
+1270 DKPSREMVD
-1279 ALDRLFAA
+1279 ALDGLFAA
-1287 GENVALAEAL
+1287 GENAALAQAL
-1297 ALDGRDGEFG
+1297 SLDTQGASAGTDEE
-1307 GDGDDPDAASD
+1307 DA
-1318 TEGGRA
+1318 

>member
-1 MTQLIDLDVFHC
+1 MTQLIDLDVFGC

-41 LEKSLTVEQILVVT
+41 LEKQLTVEQILVVT

-65 ERIRGRLSDLVAAIA
+65 ERIRGRLAGLVAAMA
-80 PMFGEDEAGEG
+80 PVFDEDEDE
-91 EGGEGGDDRDDD
+91 GEGGDDDADDILD
-103 FPDYD
+103 FDPD
-108 PNASSDPLFTV
+108 ASDDPLFNV
-119 MIAGLIER
+119 MITGLIER
-127 GEMSV
+127 GEMSP
-132 KQIRECLQAA
+132 KAIRECLQRA

-186 DLAVEFWRRVVEPLA
+186 DLAVEFWRRVVEPMA
-201 AQDDG
+201 AQDDN

-221 TDQLARRLKKPMST
+221 TDQLARRLKKPMSE
-235 LRWPAA
+235 LRWPEA
-241 VRAEASTAADA
+241 VQSDVEASPDSTLLATYLAACD
-252 ALLETYAIA
+252 
-261 RECWEAEAQGIAELM
+261 CWEAEASVIADLM
-276 GKALPSLKKNIYHE
+276 HAVLPSYKKNIYNE
-290 ASLAQAVSAWQRYLS
+290 TSLPQAVSAWQRYLG
-305 AGDVGALLNTKA
+305 ARDAGALLAPKA
-317 ELLTTTRLAK
+317 ELLTTTRLSK

-332 ETPPDHRFFGLA
+332 ETPPDHRFFEMA
-344 DVLVKARA
+344 DVLVRARA
-352 DADERYAMA
+352 DADERYAMQ
-361 WLRILRA
+361 WLRILRE
-368 WLNEAPDQLAQRKR
+368 WLIQAPEQLALRKR

-392 LGNIARALTQHPD
+392 LGNIARALHQHPD
-405 LADALRTRYP
+405 LADALRERYP

-420 EFQDTDPLQFAIFN
+420 EFQDTDPLQFAIFS
-434 AVYRAGSALT
+434 AVYGHRTGASDEAMEQIP
-444 DGNAVDGRDG
+444 AASGR
-454 GEVSNEGDATGRVK
+454 
-468 SGPMF
+468 GPMF

-513 PAIIQA
+513 PAIIEA

-525 ANERAFVLDGLVY
+525 ANDRAFVLEGLAY
-538 PPVRPGQRARPPL
+538 PPVRPGTRRRPPL
-551 SDARTVADFTVWWL
+551 SDVRDVADFTVWWL
-565 PEGEGSEQGKGDG
+565 PDADE
-578 PLSKDEAQQACA
+578 PLPKDEAQHACA

-596 VARLLCGA
+596 VARLLAGA
-604 SRGDVL
+604 SRGEVL
-610 IGERALAPGDIAVI
+610 VGDEPLAPGDIAVI

-632 LMKAMLAEHAVGSV
+632 LMKSMLAEHAVGSV

-654 ASDEAET
+654 ASEEAET

-670 SPGDVRA
+670 APGDVRA

-689 DASAL
+689 DATAL
-694 FRMQTSEAS
+694 YRMQTSDAS

-716 YRQLWIER
+716 YRQLWTDR

-734 RELGLAARLVAQ
+734 RELGLAARLVGQ
-746 AGGERRLTNFMHL
+746 SGGERRLTNFMHL

-783 RNASGGEDAQLRLES
+783 RNASGGEEAQLRLES

-824 WDGAVRDSGS
+824 WDGSVRDGGG
-834 LDGLEYHDGPNA
+834 LEGLEYHDGATA
-846 VIDFTEAGAK
+846 VIDFTDAAGK
-856 GSPAHGALRRE
+856 GSPAAAALRQE

-887 YLAAGIYTSRRS
+887 YLAAGIYSSRRS

-906 MLNWLAAGQGTAF
+906 MLHWLAAGQGTTF
-919 DDWIS
+919 DAWIAS
-924 PSVDADAR
+924 TIDADER
-932 VDAIRTAWKALAG
+932 VEAIRSAWKALVG
-945 GPVNVIPL
+945 GPLEVVPL
-953 PVGDALVNGERIG
+953 PVGDALDGDTRVV
-966 HDAPPELSTRTSTR
+966 HDAAPELATRASTR
-980 ALREVWRIGSFSG
+980 ALREAWRIGSFSG
-993 LLAGMHAG
+993 LLAGMHTG

-1029 ALPPEGDDTWPPPD
+1029 ALPPEGDDAWPPAD

-1063 LADFTARGQWPQAV
+1063 LADFQSRAQWSHAV
-1077 TRALRERPPGRG
+1077 SRALRERPPGRG
-1089 AEQNDLW
+1089 AEQNDTW
-1096 RAMMMSMLG
+1096 RAMMMNMLS
-1105 DTLNTP
+1105 DTLATP
-1111 LRPGL
+1111 LRPGMQL
-1116 HLSDVAMTE
+1116 ADVSLVE

-1172 LVFRHGKQWWILD
+1172 LVFRHGGQWWILD

-1193 APENYGPDGLRE
+1193 APENYGGDGLRE

-1240 AGSLYL
+1240 GGSLYL

-1255 AEANRLEDH
+1255 ASAHLAGDE
-1264 VPGVYF
+1264 VPGVFF
-1270 DKPAREMVD
+1270 DKPSREMVD
-1279 ALDRLFAA
+1279 ALDGLFAA
-1287 GENVALAEAL
+1287 GENAALAQAL
-1297 ALDGRDGEFG
+1297 SLNTSSASVGTREE
-1307 GDGDDPDAASD
+1307 DA
-1318 TEGGRA
+1318 

>member
-1 MTQLIDLDVFHC
+1 MTQLIDLDVFGC

-41 LEKSLTVEQILVVT
+41 LEKQLTVEQILVVT

-65 ERIRGRLSDLVAAIA
+65 ERIRGRLAGLVAAMA
-80 PMFGEDEAGEG
+80 PVFGEDDAGEDG
-91 EGGEGGDDRDDD
+91 EDDDD
-103 FPDYD
+103 FPDFD
-108 PNASSDPLFTV
+108 PDASDDPLFNV

-127 GEMSV
+127 GDMTP
-132 KQIRECLQAA
+132 KAIRECLQRA

-201 AQDDG
+201 AQDDS

-221 TDQLARRLKKPMST
+221 TDQLARRLKKPMSE
-235 LRWPAA
+235 LRWPDA
-241 VRAEASTAADA
+241 VQSDTQSSPDS
-252 ALLETYAIA
+252 ALLATYAA
-261 RECWEAEAQGIAELM
+261 ASDCWEAEASVIADLM
-276 GKALPSLKKNIYHE
+276 RAALPSYKKNIYHE
-290 ASLAQAVSAWQRYLS
+290 TSLAQSVSAWQRYLG
-305 AGDVGALLNTKA
+305 AGDAGALLSPKA

-332 ETPPDHRFFGLA
+332 ETPPDHRFFEMA
-344 DVLVKARA
+344 DVLVRARA
-352 DADERYAMA
+352 DADERYAMQ
-361 WLRILRA
+361 WLRILRE
-368 WLNEAPDQLAQRKR
+368 WLMQAPDQLALRKR

-392 LGNIARALTQHPD
+392 LGNIARALDQHPD
-405 LADALRTRYP
+405 LAQALRERYP

-420 EFQDTDPLQFAIFN
+420 EFQDTDPLQFAIFS
-434 AVYRAGSALT
+434 AVYGEPVVTSQTTESSTA
-444 DGNAVDGRDG
+444 DGR
-454 GEVSNEGDATGRVK
+454 
-468 SGPMF
+468 GPMF

-513 PAIIQA
+513 PAIIEA

-525 ANERAFVLDGLVY
+525 ANDRAFVLDGLDY
-538 PPVRPGQRARPPL
+538 PPVRPGARRRPPL
-551 SDARTVADFTVWWL
+551 SDVREVADFTVWWL
-565 PEGEGSEQGKGDG
+565 PDTDE
-578 PLSKDEAQQACA
+578 PLSKDDAQQACA

-596 VARLLCGA
+596 VARLLAGA

-610 IGERALAPGDIAVI
+610 VGDRPLAPGDIAVI

-654 ASDEAET
+654 ASEEAET

-670 SPGDVRA
+670 APGDVRA

-689 DASAL
+689 DATAL
-694 FRMQTSEAS
+694 YRMQTSEAS

-716 YRQLWIER
+716 YRQLWTDR

-746 AGGERRLTNFMHL
+746 SGGERRLTNFMHL

-783 RNASGGEDAQLRLES
+783 RSASGGEEAQLRLES

-824 WDGAVRDSGS
+824 WDGAVRDGGS
-834 LDGLEYHDGPNA
+834 LDGLEYHDGSTA
-846 VIDFTEAGAK
+846 VIDFTDAAGK
-856 GSPAHGALRRE
+856 GSAAAAALREE

-887 YLAAGIYTSRRS
+887 YLAAGIYSSRRS

-906 MLNWLAAGQGTAF
+906 MLNWLAAGQGTTF
-919 DDWIS
+919 DAWIAS
-924 PSVDADAR
+924 TIDADER
-932 VDAIRTAWKALAG
+932 VASIRAAWRALVG
-945 GPVNVIPL
+945 GPLDVVPL
-953 PVGDALVNGERIG
+953 PIGDALDNDTRVV
-966 HDAPPELSTRTSTR
+966 HDAAPEITTRASTR
-980 ALREVWRIGSFSG
+980 ALREAWRIGSFSG
-993 LLAGMHAG
+993 LLAGMHTG
-1001 PQLGGGQLSAPERT
+1001 PQLSGGQLSAPERT

-1029 ALPPEGDDTWPPPD
+1029 ALPPEGDDAWPPAD

-1063 LADFTARGQWPQAV
+1063 LADFQSRAQWPHAV
-1077 TRALRERPPGRG
+1077 SRALRERPPGRG
-1089 AEQNDLW
+1089 AEQNDTW
-1096 RAMMMSMLG
+1096 RAMMMNMLA
-1105 DTLNTP
+1105 DTLATP

-1116 HLSDVAMTE
+1116 QLADVGLAE
-1125 RLTEMEFTYPADAVS
+1125 RLTEMEFTYPADTVS

-1172 LVFRHGKQWWILD
+1172 LVFRQNGQWWILD

-1193 APENYGPDGLRE
+1193 APENYGADGLRE

-1225 YLRRRLPDYDYDRDM
+1225 YLQRRLPDYDYDRDM
-1240 AGSLYL
+1240 GGSLYL

-1255 AEANRLEDH
+1255 ASAHLAGDE
-1264 VPGVYF
+1264 VPGVFF
-1270 DKPAREMVD
+1270 DKPSREMVD
-1279 ALDRLFAA
+1279 ALDGLFAA
-1287 GENVALAEAL
+1287 GENAALAEAL
-1297 ALDGRDGEFG
+1297 SLDARVGAAQ
-1307 GDGDDPDAASD
+1307 PDA
-1318 TEGGRA
+1318 EGEGA

>member
-1 MTQLIDLDVFHC
+1 MTQLIDLDVFGC

-41 LEKSLTVEQILVVT
+41 LEKQLSVEQILVVT

-65 ERIRGRLSDLVAAIA
+65 ERIRGRLAGLVAAMA
-80 PMFGEDEAGEG
+80 PVFDEDEG
-91 EGGEGGDDRDDD
+91 EGGEDDRDNDGDD
-103 FPDYD
+103 FPDFD
-108 PNASSDPLFTV
+108 PDASDDPLFNV

-127 GEMSV
+127 GDMSPKAV
-132 KQIRECLQAA
+132 RECLQRA

-186 DLAVEFWRRVVEPLA
+186 DLAVEFWRRVVEPMA
-201 AQDDG
+201 AQDDN

-221 TDQLARRLKKPMST
+221 TDQLARRLKKPMSE
-235 LRWPAA
+235 LRWPEA
-241 VRAEASTAADA
+241 VQSDA
-252 ALLETYAIA
+252 QTSPDSALLATYLAA
-261 RECWEAEAQGIAELM
+261 CDCWEAEASVIADLM
-276 GKALPSLKKNIYHE
+276 RAVLPSYKKNIYNE
-290 ASLAQAVSAWQRYLS
+290 TSLPQAVSAWQRYLG
-305 AGDVGALLNTKA
+305 ARDAGALLAPKA
-317 ELLTTTRLAK
+317 ELLTTTRLAR

-332 ETPPDHRFFGLA
+332 ETPPEHRFFEMA
-344 DVLVKARA
+344 DVLVRARA
-352 DADERYAMA
+352 DADERYAMQ
-361 WLRILRA
+361 WLRILRE
-368 WLNEAPDQLAQRKR
+368 WLMQAPEQLALRKR

-392 LGNIARALTQHPD
+392 LGNIARALHQHPD
-405 LADALRTRYP
+405 LADALRERYP

-434 AVYRAGSALT
+434 AVYGHRPAAS
-444 DGNAVDGRDG
+444 
-454 GEVSNEGDATGRVK
+454 GDAWDEATQTMPAASGR
-468 SGPMF
+468 GPMF

-513 PAIIQA
+513 PAIIEA

-525 ANERAFVLDGLVY
+525 ANDRAFVLDGLTY
-538 PPVRPGQRARPPL
+538 PPVRPGTRRRPPL
-551 SDARTVADFTVWWL
+551 TDVRDVADLTVWWL
-565 PEGEGSEQGKGDG
+565 PDADE
-578 PLSKDEAQQACA
+578 PLPKDEAQQACA

-596 VARLLCGA
+596 VARLLAGA
-604 SRGDVL
+604 SRGEVMVGD
-610 IGERALAPGDIAVI
+610 EPLAPGDIAVI

-632 LMKAMLAEHAVGSV
+632 LMKSMLAEHAVGSV

-654 ASDEAET
+654 ASEEAET

-670 SPGDVRA
+670 APGDVRA

-689 DASAL
+689 DATAL
-694 FRMQTSEAS
+694 YRMQTSDAS

-716 YRQLWIER
+716 YRQLWTDR

-746 AGGERRLTNFMHL
+746 PGGERRLTNFMHL

-783 RNASGGEDAQLRLES
+783 RNASGGEEAQLRLES

-824 WDGAVRDSGS
+824 WDGSVRDGGG
-834 LDGLEYHDGPNA
+834 LEGLEYHDGATA
-846 VIDFTEAGAK
+846 VIDFTDAAGK
-856 GSPAHGALRRE
+856 GSPAAAALRQE

-887 YLAAGIYTSRRS
+887 YLAAGMYSSRRS

-906 MLNWLAAGQGTAF
+906 MLNWLAAGQGTTF
-919 DDWIS
+919 DAWIAS
-924 PSVDADAR
+924 NIDADER
-932 VDAIRTAWKALAG
+932 VGAIRSAWKALVG
-945 GPVNVIPL
+945 GPLDVVPL
-953 PVGDALVNGERIG
+953 PVGDALGGDTRVV
-966 HDAPPELSTRTSTR
+966 HDAAPQLTTRASTR
-980 ALREVWRIGSFSG
+980 ALREAWRIGSFSG
-993 LLAGMHAG
+993 LLAGMHTG

-1029 ALPPEGDDTWPPPD
+1029 ALPPEGDDAWPPAD

-1063 LADFTARGQWPQAV
+1063 LADFQSRAQWSHAV
-1077 TRALRERPPGRG
+1077 SRALRERPPGRG
-1089 AEQNDLW
+1089 AEQNDTW
-1096 RAMMMSMLG
+1096 RAMMTNMLS
-1105 DTLNTP
+1105 DTLATP
-1111 LRPGL
+1111 LRPGMQL
-1116 HLSDVAMTE
+1116 ADVSLAE

-1172 LVFRHGKQWWILD
+1172 LVFRHSGQWWILD

-1193 APENYGPDGLRE
+1193 APENYGGEGLRE

-1240 AGSLYL
+1240 GGSLYL

-1255 AEANRLEDH
+1255 ASAHLAGDE
-1264 VPGVYF
+1264 VPGVFF
-1270 DKPAREMVD
+1270 DKPSREMVD
-1279 ALDRLFAA
+1279 ALDGLFAA
-1287 GENVALAEAL
+1287 GENAALAQAL
-1297 ALDGRDGEFG
+1297 SLDTRGASAVTHGE
-1307 GDGDDPDAASD
+1307 DA
-1318 TEGGRA
+1318 

>member
-1 MTQLIDLDVFHC
+1 MTQLIDLDVFGC

-41 LEKSLTVEQILVVT
+41 LERQLTVEQILVVT

-65 ERIRGRLSDLVAAIA
+65 ERIRGRLAGLVAAMA
-80 PMFGEDEAGEG
+80 PVFDEDD
-91 EGGEGGDDRDDD
+91 GEGGDDDGDD
-103 FPDYD
+103 FPDFPDFD
-108 PNASSDPLFTV
+108 PDASDDPLFNV

-127 GEMSV
+127 AEMSP
-132 KQIRECLQAA
+132 KAIRECLQRA
-142 LRGFDQASIHT
+142 LRGFDQASIYT

-186 DLAVEFWRRVVEPLA
+186 DLAVEFWRRVVEPMA
-201 AQDDG
+201 AQDDS

-221 TDQLARRLKKPMST
+221 TDQLARRLKKPMSE
-235 LRWPAA
+235 LRWPEA
-241 VRAEASTAADA
+241 VQSDAQASPDS
-252 ALLETYAIA
+252 ALLATYLAA
-261 RECWEAEAQGIAELM
+261 CDCWEAEASVIADLM
-276 GKALPSLKKNIYHE
+276 RAVLPSYKKNIYNE
-290 ASLAQAVSAWQRYLS
+290 TSLPQAVSAWQRYLG
-305 AGDVGALLNTKA
+305 ARDAGALLAPKA

-332 ETPPDHRFFGLA
+332 ETPPDHRFFEMA
-344 DVLVKARA
+344 DVLVRARA
-352 DADERYAMA
+352 DADERYAMQ
-361 WLRILRA
+361 WLRILRE
-368 WLNEAPDQLAQRKR
+368 WLMQAPEQLALRKR

-392 LGNIARALTQHPD
+392 LGNIARALHQHPD
-405 LADALRTRYP
+405 LADALRERYP

-420 EFQDTDPLQFAIFN
+420 EFQDTDPLQFAIFS
-434 AVYRAGSALT
+434 AVYGHRSAASEDASDEASDEATEQML
-444 DGNAVDGRDG
+444 AASGR
-454 GEVSNEGDATGRVK
+454 
-468 SGPMF
+468 GPMF

-513 PAIIQA
+513 PAIIEA

-525 ANERAFVLDGLVY
+525 ANDRAFVLDGLEY
-538 PPVRPGQRARPPL
+538 PPVRPGTRRRPPL
-551 SDARTVADFTVWWL
+551 SDVRDVADFTVWWL
-565 PEGEGSEQGKGDG
+565 PDADE
-578 PLSKDEAQQACA
+578 PLPKDEAQQACA

-596 VARLLCGA
+596 VARLLAGA
-604 SRGDVL
+604 SRGEVL
-610 IGERALAPGDIAVI
+610 VGDEPLAPGDIAVI

-632 LMKAMLAEHAVGSV
+632 LMKSMLAEHAVGSV

-654 ASDEAET
+654 ASEEAET

-670 SPGDVRA
+670 APGDVRA

-689 DASAL
+689 DATAL
-694 FRMQTSEAS
+694 YRMQTSDAS

-716 YRQLWIER
+716 YRQLWTDR

-734 RELGLAARLVAQ
+734 RELGIAARLVAQ
-746 AGGERRLTNFMHL
+746 SGGERRLTNFMHL

-783 RNASGGEDAQLRLES
+783 RNASGGEEAQLRLES

-824 WDGAVRDSGS
+824 WDGSVRDGGG
-834 LDGLEYHDGPNA
+834 LEGLEYHDGATA
-846 VIDFTEAGAK
+846 VIDFTDAAGK
-856 GSPAHGALRRE
+856 GSPAAAALRQE

-887 YLAAGIYTSRRS
+887 YLAAGIYSSRRS

-906 MLNWLAAGQGTAF
+906 MLNWLAAGQGTTF
-919 DDWIS
+919 DVWIAS
-924 PSVDADAR
+924 TIDADER
-932 VDAIRTAWKALAG
+932 VESIRSAWKALVG
-945 GPVNVIPL
+945 GPLDVVPL
-953 PVGDALVNGERIG
+953 PVGDALDGDTRVL
-966 HDAPPELSTRTSTR
+966 HDAAPELTTRASTR
-980 ALREVWRIGSFSG
+980 ALREAWRIGSFSG
-993 LLAGMHAG
+993 LLAGMHTG

-1029 ALPPEGDDTWPPPD
+1029 ALPPEGDDTWPPAD

-1063 LADFTARGQWPQAV
+1063 LADFQSRAQWSHAV
-1077 TRALRERPPGRG
+1077 SRALRERPPGRG
-1089 AEQNDLW
+1089 AEQNDTW
-1096 RAMMMSMLG
+1096 RAMMTNMLS
-1105 DTLNTP
+1105 DTLATP
-1111 LRPGL
+1111 LRPGMQL
-1116 HLSDVAMTE
+1116 ADVSLAE

-1172 LVFRHGKQWWILD
+1172 LVFRHSGQWWILD

-1193 APENYGPDGLRE
+1193 APENYGGDGLRE

-1225 YLRRRLPDYDYDRDM
+1225 YLRRRLRDYDYDRDM
-1240 AGSLYL
+1240 GGSLYL

-1255 AEANRLEDH
+1255 ASAHLAGDE
-1264 VPGVYF
+1264 VPGVFF
-1270 DKPAREMVD
+1270 DKPSREMVD
-1279 ALDRLFAA
+1279 ALDGLFAA
-1287 GENVALAEAL
+1287 GENAALAQAL
-1297 ALDGRDGEFG
+1297 SLDTSSASVETREE
-1307 GDGDDPDAASD
+1307 DA
-1318 TEGGRA
+1318 

>member
-1 MTQLIDLDVFHC
+1 MTQLIDLDVFSC

-41 LEKSLTVEQILVVT
+41 LEKRLTVEQILVVT

-65 ERIRGRLSDLVAAIA
+65 ERIRARLAALVAAMA
-80 PMFGEDEAGEG
+80 PVFDDEEGED
-91 EGGEGGDDRDDD
+91 DDVAD
-103 FPDYD
+103 FDPD
-108 PNASSDPLFTV
+108 ASDDPLFNV

-127 GEMSV
+127 GDMTP
-132 KQIRECLQAA
+132 KAIRDCLQTA

-201 AQDDG
+201 SQDDG
-206 FAAWLVDRKRSPGTL
+206 FAAWLVDAKRSPVTL
-221 TDQLARRLKKPMST
+221 TDQLARRLKKPMSE

-241 VRAEASTAADA
+241 VDAGEQASSDSGWFATYAATYAAACECWDAEAAAITD
-252 ALLETYAIA
+252 
-261 RECWEAEAQGIAELM
+261 LM
-276 GKALPSLKKNIYHE
+276 RAALPSYKKNIYHE
-290 ASLAQAVSAWQRYLS
+290 ASLAQAISAWERYLGARD
-305 AGDVGALLNTKA
+305 AGSPLSPKA

-332 ETPPDHRFFGLA
+332 ETPPDHRFFGMA
-344 DVLVKARA
+344 DALVQARA
-352 DADERYAMA
+352 DAHARYAML
-361 WLRILRA
+361 WLRMLRE
-368 WLNEAPDQLAQRKR
+368 WLMQAPDQLALRKR

-392 LGNIARALTQHPD
+392 LGNIARALNQHPD
-405 LADALRTRYP
+405 LAEALRERYP

-420 EFQDTDPLQFAIFN
+420 EFQDTDPLQFDIFS
-434 AVYRAGSALT
+434 AVYGQREATSS
-444 DGNAVDGRDG
+444 NVGR
-454 GEVSNEGDATGRVK
+454 
-468 SGPMF
+468 GPMF

-513 PAIIQA
+513 PAIIEA

-525 ANERAFVLDGLVY
+525 ANDRAFVLDGLEY
-538 PPVRPGQRARPPL
+538 PPVRAGARQRAPFT
-551 SDARTVADFTVWWL
+551 DAREVADFTVWWL
-565 PEGEGSEQGKGDG
+565 PDDDE
-578 PLSKDEAQQACA
+578 PLSKDDAQQACA

-596 VARLLCGA
+596 VARLLAGA
-604 SRGDVL
+604 SRGDIRV
-610 IGERALAPGDIAVI
+610 GDRALAPGDIAVI

-632 LMKAMLAEHAVGSV
+632 LMKSMLAEHAVGSV

-654 ASDEAET
+654 ASDEAQT

-689 DASAL
+689 DATAL
-694 FRMQTSEAS
+694 YRMQTSEAS
-703 DAEAIAWIERLQR
+703 DTEAIAWIERLQR
-716 YRQLWIER
+716 YRQLWIDR

-746 AGGERRLTNFMHL
+746 SGGERRLTNFMHL

-783 RNASGGEDAQLRLES
+783 RNASGGEEAQLRLES

-824 WDGAVRDSGS
+824 WDGAVRDGGS
-834 LDGLEYHDGPNA
+834 LDGLEYHDGPSA
-846 VIDFTEAGAK
+846 VIDFTDAAGK
-856 GSPAHGALRRE
+856 GSPAAAALRQE

-887 YLAAGIYTSRRS
+887 YLAAGIYASRRS

-906 MLNWLAAGQGTAF
+906 MLNWLAAGQGSTF
-919 DDWIS
+919 DAWVASTFDT
-924 PSVDADAR
+924 DER
-932 VDAIRTAWKALAG
+932 VAAIRSAWKALVG
-945 GPVNVIPL
+945 GPLAVVPL
-953 PVGDALVNGERIG
+953 PMGDALEADTRIV
-966 HDAPPELSTRTSTR
+966 HDAAPQLTPRASAR

-1029 ALPPEGDDTWPPPD
+1029 ALPPEGDDAWPPAD

-1063 LADFTARGQWPQAV
+1063 LADFQARAQWPHAV
-1077 TRALRERPPGRG
+1077 ARALRERPPGRG
-1089 AEQNDLW
+1089 AEHNDTW
-1096 RAMMMSMLG
+1096 RAMMMSMLT
-1105 DTLNTP
+1105 DTLATP
-1111 LRPGL
+1111 LRPGMQL
-1116 HLSDVAMTE
+1116 ADVAMTE

-1140 LDALRGLLRQFGYP
+1140 LEALRGVLRQFGYP

-1172 LVFRHGKQWWILD
+1172 LVFRHGGQWWILD

-1193 APENYGPDGLRE
+1193 APENYGADGLRE

-1225 YLRRRLPDYDYDRDM
+1225 YLQRRLPDYEYNRDM
-1240 AGSLYL
+1240 GGSLYL

-1255 AEANRLEDH
+1255 ASAHLAGDD
-1264 VPGVYF
+1264 VPGVFF
-1270 DKPAREMVD
+1270 DKPSREMVD
-1279 ALDRLFAA
+1279 ALDRLFASGDNA
-1287 GENVALAEAL
+1287 ALTQAL
-1297 ALDGRDGEFG
+1297 SLDVQGDDVSAADGEG
-1307 GDGDDPDAASD
+1307 A
-1318 TEGGRA
+1318 

>member
-1 MTQLIDLDVFHC
+1 MTRLTDLDVFGC

-41 LEKSLTVEQILVVT
+41 LEKQLSVEQILVVT

-65 ERIRGRLSDLVAAIA
+65 ERIRARLSGLVAAMA
-80 PMFGEDEAGEG
+80 PVFGDEDAASES
-91 EGGEGGDDRDDD
+91 GDDEDLPD
-103 FPDYD
+103 FDPD
-108 PNASSDPLFTV
+108 ASDDPLFNV

-127 GEMSV
+127 GDMSA
-132 KQIRECLQAA
+132 KAIRECLQRA

-186 DLAVEFWRRVVEPLA
+186 DLAVEFWRQVVEPMA
-201 AQDDG
+201 AQDDS

-221 TDQLARRLKKPMST
+221 TDQLARRLKKPMSE
-235 LRWPAA
+235 LRWPEA
-241 VRAEASTAADA
+241 VQSDAQASADT
-252 ALLETYAIA
+252 ALLATYSAA
-261 RECWEAEAQGIAELM
+261 CDCWETDAPVIAELM
-276 GKALPSLKKNIYHE
+276 RRALPSYKKNIYNDT
-290 ASLAQAVSAWQRYLS
+290 SLPQAVSAWQRYLGS
-305 AGDVGALLNTKA
+305 RDAGAPLAPKA

-332 ETPPDHRFFGLA
+332 ETPPGHRFFEMA
-344 DVLVKARA
+344 DVLVRARA
-352 DADERYAMA
+352 DADERYAMQ
-361 WLRILRA
+361 WLRILRT
-368 WLNEAPDQLAQRKR
+368 WLTQAPEQLALRKR
-382 ELRVVSFDDL
+382 QLRVVSFDDL
-392 LGNIARALTQHPD
+392 LGNIARALNQHPD
-405 LADALRTRYP
+405 LAQALRERYP

-420 EFQDTDPLQFAIFN
+420 EFQDTDPLQFAIFS
-434 AVYRAGSALT
+434 AVYGQTARAPATSAASPT
-444 DGNAVDGRDG
+444 SAHEGR
-454 GEVSNEGDATGRVK
+454 
-468 SGPMF
+468 GPMF

-513 PAIIQA
+513 PAIIEA

-525 ANERAFVLDGLVY
+525 AHDRAFVLDGLDY
-538 PPVRPGQRARPPL
+538 PPVRPGARRRPPL
-551 SDARTVADFTVWWL
+551 SDVRDVADFTVWWL
-565 PEGEGSEQGKGDG
+565 PDEDE

-596 VARLLCGA
+596 VARLLAGA
-604 SRGDVL
+604 SRDEVLVGD
-610 IGERALAPGDIAVI
+610 RPLAPGDIAVI

-646 ELTQDSVF
+646 ELTQESVF
-654 ASDEAET
+654 ASEEAET

-670 SPGDVRA
+670 APGDVRA

-689 DASAL
+689 DATAL
-694 FRMQTSEAS
+694 YRMQTSEAS

-716 YRQLWIER
+716 YRQLWTDR

-746 AGGERRLTNFMHL
+746 PGGERRLTNFMHL

-783 RNASGGEDAQLRLES
+783 RSASGGEETQLRLES

-824 WDGAVRDSGS
+824 WDGAVRDTGG
-834 LDGLEYHDGPNA
+834 LEGLEYHDGATA
-846 VIDFTEAGAK
+846 VIDFTDAAGK
-856 GSPAHGALRRE
+856 GSPAAAALRQE

-887 YLAAGIYTSRRS
+887 YLAAGIYSSRRS

-906 MLNWLAAGQGTAF
+906 MLNWLAAGQGISF
-919 DDWIS
+919 DAWIS
-924 PSVDADAR
+924 STVDTDER
-932 VDAIRTAWKALAG
+932 VGTIRNAWKALVG
-945 GPVNVIPL
+945 GPLDVVPL
-953 PVGDALVNGERIG
+953 PVGDALDNDTRVV
-966 HDAPPELSTRTSTR
+966 HDMPQDLAPRTSTR

-993 LLAGMHAG
+993 LLAGMHTG

-1023 NAGPTF
+1023 NAGPVF
-1029 ALPPEGDDTWPPPD
+1029 ALPPEGDDTWPPAE

-1063 LADFTARGQWPQAV
+1063 LADFQSRAQWPHAV
-1077 TRALRERPPGRG
+1077 ARALRERPPGRG
-1089 AEQNDLW
+1089 AEHNDTW
-1096 RAMMMSMLG
+1096 RAMMMNMLA
-1105 DTLNTP
+1105 DTLATP
-1111 LRPGL
+1111 LRPGM
-1116 HLSDVAMTE
+1116 HLADVALTE

-1140 LDALRGLLRQFGYP
+1140 LEALRGLLRQFGYP
-1154 DLPLDATVLRGY
+1154 DLPLEATVLRGY

-1172 LVFRHGKQWWILD
+1172 LVFRHGGQWWILD

-1193 APENYGPDGLRE
+1193 APENYAADGLRE

-1225 YLRRRLPDYDYDRDM
+1225 YLQRRLPNYDYDRDM
-1240 AGSLYL
+1240 GGSLYL

-1255 AEANRLEDH
+1255 ASAHLAGDD
-1264 VPGVYF
+1264 VPGVFF
-1270 DKPAREMVD
+1270 DKPSREMVD
-1279 ALDRLFAA
+1279 ALDGLFAA
-1287 GENVALAEAL
+1287 GENAALAEAL
-1297 ALDGRDGEFG
+1297 SLDGRGSTAAPAAGAGVADIGGEG
-1307 GDGDDPDAASD
+1307 A
-1318 TEGGRA
+1318 

>member
-1 MTQLIDLDVFHC
+1 MTQLIDLDVFGC

-41 LEKSLTVEQILVVT
+41 LEKQLTVEQILVVT

-65 ERIRGRLSDLVAAIA
+65 ERIRGRLAGLVAAMA
-80 PMFGEDEAGEG
+80 PVFDEDD
-91 EGGEGGDDRDDD
+91 GEGGDDDGDD
-103 FPDYD
+103 FPDFD
-108 PNASSDPLFTV
+108 PDASDDPLFNV

-127 GEMSV
+127 AEMSP
-132 KQIRECLQAA
+132 KAIRECLQRA

-186 DLAVEFWRRVVEPLA
+186 DLAVEFWRRVVEPMA
-201 AQDDG
+201 AQDDS

-221 TDQLARRLKKPMST
+221 TDQLARRLKKPMSE
-235 LRWPAA
+235 LRWPDA
-241 VRAEASTAADA
+241 VQSDVQTSPDS
-252 ALLETYAIA
+252 ALLATYLAA
-261 RECWEAEAQGIAELM
+261 CDCWEAEASVIADLM
-276 GKALPSLKKNIYHE
+276 RAVLPSYKKNIYNE
-290 ASLAQAVSAWQRYLS
+290 TSLPQAVSAWQRYLG
-305 AGDVGALLNTKA
+305 ARDAGALLGPKA

-332 ETPPDHRFFGLA
+332 ETPPDHRFFEMA
-344 DVLVKARA
+344 DVLVRARA
-352 DADERYAMA
+352 DADERYAMQ
-361 WLRILRA
+361 WLRILRE
-368 WLNEAPDQLAQRKR
+368 WLMQAPEQLALRKR

-392 LGNIARALTQHPD
+392 LGNIARALHQHPD
-405 LADALRTRYP
+405 LADALRERYP

-420 EFQDTDPLQFAIFN
+420 EFQDTDPLQFAIFS
-434 AVYRAGSALT
+434 AVYGHRSVASEDASACASDEATEQLL
-444 DGNAVDGRDG
+444 AASGR
-454 GEVSNEGDATGRVK
+454 
-468 SGPMF
+468 GPMF

-513 PAIIQA
+513 PAIIEA

-525 ANERAFVLDGLVY
+525 ANDRAFVLNGLEY
-538 PPVRPGQRARPPL
+538 PPVRPGTRRRPPL
-551 SDARTVADFTVWWL
+551 SDVRDVADFTVWWL
-565 PEGEGSEQGKGDG
+565 PDADE
-578 PLSKDEAQQACA
+578 PLPKDEAQQACA

-596 VARLLCGA
+596 VARLLAGA
-604 SRGDVL
+604 SRGEVL
-610 IGERALAPGDIAVI
+610 VGDEPLAPGDIAVI

-632 LMKAMLAEHAVGSV
+632 LMKSMLAEHSVGSV

-654 ASDEAET
+654 ASEEAET

-670 SPGDVRA
+670 APGDVRA

-689 DASAL
+689 DATAL
-694 FRMQTSEAS
+694 YRMQTSDAS

-716 YRQLWIER
+716 YRQLWTDR

-746 AGGERRLTNFMHL
+746 SGGERRLTNFMHL

-783 RNASGGEDAQLRLES
+783 RNASGGEEAQLRLES

-824 WDGAVRDSGS
+824 WDGSVRDGGG
-834 LDGLEYHDGPNA
+834 LEGLEYHDDATA
-846 VIDFTEAGAK
+846 VIDFTDAAGK
-856 GSPAHGALRRE
+856 GSPAAAALRQE

-872 ARLLYV
+872 VRLLYV

-887 YLAAGIYTSRRS
+887 YLAAGIYSSRRS

-906 MLNWLAAGQGTAF
+906 VLNWLAAGQGTTF
-919 DDWIS
+919 DVWIAS
-924 PSVDADAR
+924 TIDADER
-932 VDAIRTAWKALAG
+932 VESIRSAWRALVG
-945 GPVNVIPL
+945 GPLDVVPL
-953 PVGDALVNGERIG
+953 PVGDALDGDTRVL
-966 HDAPPELSTRTSTR
+966 HDAAPELTTRVSTR
-980 ALREVWRIGSFSG
+980 ALREAWRIGSFSG
-993 LLAGMHAG
+993 LLAGMHTG

-1029 ALPPEGDDTWPPPD
+1029 ALPPQGDDTWPPAD

-1063 LADFTARGQWPQAV
+1063 LADFQSRAQWSHAV
-1077 TRALRERPPGRG
+1077 SRALRERPPGRG
-1089 AEQNDLW
+1089 AEQNDAW
-1096 RAMMMSMLG
+1096 RAMMTNMLS
-1105 DTLNTP
+1105 DTLATP
-1111 LRPGL
+1111 LRPGMQL
-1116 HLSDVAMTE
+1116 ADVSMAE

-1172 LVFRHGKQWWILD
+1172 LVFRHSGQWWILD

-1193 APENYGPDGLRE
+1193 APENYGGDGLRE

-1240 AGSLYL
+1240 GGSLYL

-1255 AEANRLEDH
+1255 ASAHLAGDE
-1264 VPGVYF
+1264 VPGVFF
-1270 DKPAREMVD
+1270 DKPSREMVD
-1279 ALDRLFAA
+1279 ALDGLFAA
-1287 GENVALAEAL
+1287 GENAALAQAL
-1297 ALDGRDGEFG
+1297 SLDTSS
-1307 GDGDDPDAASD
+1307 ASVGARE
-1318 TEGGRA
+1318 EGA

>member
-13 DLDGVCLIEASAG
+13 NLDGICLIEASAG

-41 LEKSLTVEQILVVT
+41 LEKQLTVEQILVVT

-65 ERIRGRLSDLVAAIA
+65 ERIRGRLAGLVAAMA
-80 PMFGEDEAGEG
+80 PVF
-91 EGGEGGDDRDDD
+91 GGEGDEPNEDPESAEDE
-103 FPDYD
+103 FPDFD
-108 PNASSDPLFTV
+108 PDASDDPLFNV

-127 GEMSV
+127 GEMTP
-132 KQIRECLQAA
+132 KAIRDCLQTA
-142 LRGFDQASIHT
+142 LRAFDQASIHT
-153 IHGFCQRALAEVPF
+153 IHGFCQRALSEVPF

-186 DLAVEFWRRVVEPLA
+186 DLAVEFWRRVVEPMA

-221 TDQLARRLKKPMST
+221 TDQLARRLKKPMSA
-235 LRWPAA
+235 LRWPPAVETDVQTSPDSALLATYAA
-241 VRAEASTAADA
+241 AAD
-252 ALLETYAIA
+252 
-261 RECWEAEAQGIAELM
+261 CWEAEASAIADLM
-276 GKALPSLKKNIYHE
+276 RTALPSYKKNIYHE
-290 ASLAQAVSAWQRYLS
+290 TSLAQAVSTWQRYLR
-305 AGDVGALLNTKA
+305 ANDVGALLSPKA

-332 ETPPDHRFFGLA
+332 ETPPDHRFFDMA
-344 DVLVKARA
+344 EVLVRARA
-352 DADERYAMA
+352 DADERYAMQ
-361 WLRILRA
+361 WLRILRE
-368 WLNEAPDQLAQRKR
+368 WLRYAPDQLALRKR

-405 LADALRTRYP
+405 LADALCARYP

-434 AVYRAGSALT
+434 AVYGARESAAP
-444 DGNAVDGRDG
+444 DEAP
-454 GEVSNEGDATGRVK
+454 
-468 SGPMF
+468 GPMF

-513 PAIIQA
+513 PAIIEA

-525 ANERAFVLDGLVY
+525 ANDRAFVLDGLEY
-538 PPVRPGQRARPPL
+538 PPVRPGVRRREPF
-551 SDARTVADFTVWWL
+551 SDVREVADFTVWWL
-565 PEGEGSEQGKGDG
+565 PDDDE
-578 PLSKDEAQQACA
+578 PLSKDDAQQACA

-596 VARLLCGA
+596 VARLLAGA
-604 SRGDVL
+604 SRGDVRV
-610 IGERALAPGDIAVI
+610 GERPLAPADIAVI

-689 DASAL
+689 DATAL
-694 FRMQTSEAS
+694 YRMQTSEAS

-716 YRQLWIER
+716 YRQLWSER

-746 AGGERRLTNFMHL
+746 SGGERRLTNFMHL
-759 AELAQARWAEQPGMP
+759 AELAQSRWAEQPGMP

-783 RNASGGEDAQLRLES
+783 RNASGGEEAQLRLES

-824 WDGAVRDSGS
+824 WDGAVRDGGS
-834 LDGLEYHDGPNA
+834 LDGLEYHDGPTA
-846 VIDFTEAGAK
+846 VIDFTDAAGK
-856 GSPAHGALRRE
+856 GSPAAAALRRE

-906 MLNWLAAGQGTAF
+906 MLNWLAAGQGISF
-919 DDWIS
+919 DAWMTS
-924 PSVDADAR
+924 SVDTDER
-932 VDAIRTAWKALAG
+932 VATIRSAWKALAG
-945 GPVNVIPL
+945 GPLAVVPL
-953 PVGDALVNGERIG
+953 PTGDALDAGTRVAHE
-966 HDAPPELSTRTSTR
+966 APPEIATRASTR

-993 LLAGMHAG
+993 LLAGMHTG

-1029 ALPPEGDDTWPPPD
+1029 ALPPEGDDTWPPID

-1063 LADFTARGQWPQAV
+1063 LADFQSRAQWPHAV
-1077 TRALRERPPGRG
+1077 SRALRERPPGRG
-1089 AEQNDLW
+1089 AEQNDTW
-1096 RAMMMSMLG
+1096 RAMMMNMLA
-1105 DTLNTP
+1105 DTLATP

-1116 HLSDVAMTE
+1116 HLADVALTE

-1172 LVFRHGKQWWILD
+1172 LVFRHGGQWWILD

-1193 APENYGPDGLRE
+1193 APENYGADGLRE

-1225 YLRRRLPDYDYDRDM
+1225 YLQRRMANYDYERDM
-1240 AGSLYL
+1240 GGSLYL

-1255 AEANRLEDH
+1255 ASAHLAGDD
-1264 VPGVYF
+1264 VPGVFF
-1270 DKPAREMVD
+1270 DKPSREMVD

-1287 GENVALAEAL
+1287 GENAALAEAL
-1297 ALDGRDGEFG
+1297 SLGARNADATPDGEG
-1307 GDGDDPDAASD
+1307 A
-1318 TEGGRA
+1318 

>member
-1 MTQLIDLDVFHC
+1 MTQLIDLDVFGC

-41 LEKSLTVEQILVVT
+41 LEKQLTVEQILVVT

-65 ERIRGRLSDLVAAIA
+65 DRIRGRLAGLVAAMA
-80 PMFGEDEAGEG
+80 PVFDEDD
-91 EGGEGGDDRDDD
+91 GEGGDDDGDD
-103 FPDYD
+103 FPDFD
-108 PNASSDPLFTV
+108 PDASDDPLFNV

-127 GEMSV
+127 AEMSP
-132 KQIRECLQAA
+132 KAIRECLQRA

-186 DLAVEFWRRVVEPLA
+186 DLAVEFWRRVVEPMA
-201 AQDDG
+201 AQDDS

-221 TDQLARRLKKPMST
+221 TDQLARRLKKPMSE
-235 LRWPAA
+235 LRWPDA
-241 VRAEASTAADA
+241 VQGDVQASPDS
-252 ALLETYAIA
+252 ALLATYLAA
-261 RECWEAEAQGIAELM
+261 CDCWEAEASVIADLM
-276 GKALPSLKKNIYHE
+276 RAVLPSYKKNIYNE
-290 ASLAQAVSAWQRYLS
+290 TSLPQAVSAWQRYLG
-305 AGDVGALLNTKA
+305 ARDAGALLGPKA

-332 ETPPDHRFFGLA
+332 ETPPDHRFFEMA
-344 DVLVKARA
+344 DVLVRARA
-352 DADERYAMA
+352 DADERYAMQ
-361 WLRILRA
+361 WLRILRE
-368 WLNEAPDQLAQRKR
+368 WLIQAPEQLALRKR

-392 LGNIARALTQHPD
+392 LGNIARALHQHPD
-405 LADALRTRYP
+405 LADALRERYP

-420 EFQDTDPLQFAIFN
+420 EFQDTDPLQFAIFS
-434 AVYRAGSALT
+434 AVYGHRSAASEDASEGPSDEATEQML
-444 DGNAVDGRDG
+444 AVSGC
-454 GEVSNEGDATGRVK
+454 
-468 SGPMF
+468 GPMF

-496 RENADAAY
+496 RANADAAY

-513 PAIIQA
+513 PAIIEA

-525 ANERAFVLDGLVY
+525 ANDRAFVLNGLEY
-538 PPVRPGQRARPPL
+538 PPVRPGTRRRPPL
-551 SDARTVADFTVWWL
+551 SDVRDVADFTVWWL
-565 PEGEGSEQGKGDG
+565 PDADE
-578 PLSKDEAQQACA
+578 PLPKDEAQQACA

-596 VARLLCGA
+596 VARLLAGA
-604 SRGDVL
+604 SRGEVL
-610 IGERALAPGDIAVI
+610 VGDEPLAPGDIAVI

-632 LMKAMLAEHAVGSV
+632 LMKSMLAEHSVGSV

-654 ASDEAET
+654 ASEEAET

-670 SPGDVRA
+670 APGDVRA

-689 DASAL
+689 DATAL
-694 FRMQTSEAS
+694 YRMQTSDAS

-716 YRQLWIER
+716 YRQLWTDR

-746 AGGERRLTNFMHL
+746 PGGERRLTNFMHL

-783 RNASGGEDAQLRLES
+783 RNASGGEEAQLRLES

-824 WDGAVRDSGS
+824 WDGSVRDGGG
-834 LDGLEYHDGPNA
+834 LEGLEYHDGATA
-846 VIDFTEAGAK
+846 VIDFTDAAGK
-856 GSPAHGALRRE
+856 GSPAAAALRQE

-872 ARLLYV
+872 VRLLYV

-887 YLAAGIYTSRRS
+887 YLAAGIYSSRRS

-906 MLNWLAAGQGTAF
+906 MLNWLAAGQGTTF
-919 DDWIS
+919 DVWIAS
-924 PSVDADAR
+924 TIDADER
-932 VDAIRTAWKALAG
+932 VESIRSAWRALVG
-945 GPVNVIPL
+945 GPLDVVPL
-953 PVGDALVNGERIG
+953 PVGDALDGDTRVL
-966 HDAPPELSTRTSTR
+966 HDAAPELTTRVSTR
-980 ALREVWRIGSFSG
+980 ALREAWRIGSFSG
-993 LLAGMHAG
+993 LLAGMHTG

-1029 ALPPEGDDTWPPPD
+1029 ALPPEGDDTWPPAD

-1063 LADFTARGQWPQAV
+1063 LADFQSRAQWSHAV
-1077 TRALRERPPGRG
+1077 SRALRERPPGRG
-1089 AEQNDLW
+1089 AEQNDAW
-1096 RAMMMSMLG
+1096 RAMMTNMLS
-1105 DTLNTP
+1105 DTLATP
-1111 LRPGL
+1111 LRPGMQL
-1116 HLSDVAMTE
+1116 ADVSLAE
-1125 RLTEMEFTYPADAVS
+1125 RLTEMEFTYPADVVS

-1172 LVFRHGKQWWILD
+1172 LVFRHSGQWWILD

-1193 APENYGPDGLRE
+1193 APENYGGDGLRE

-1240 AGSLYL
+1240 GGSLYL

-1255 AEANRLEDH
+1255 ASAHLAGDE
-1264 VPGVYF
+1264 VPGVFF
-1270 DKPAREMVD
+1270 DKPSREMVD
-1279 ALDRLFAA
+1279 ALDGLFAA
-1287 GENVALAEAL
+1287 GENAALAQAL
-1297 ALDGRDGEFG
+1297 SLDTSS
-1307 GDGDDPDAASD
+1307 ASVGARE
-1318 TEGGRA
+1318 EGA

>member
-1 MTQLIDLDVFHC
+1 MTQLIDLDVFGC

-41 LEKSLTVEQILVVT
+41 LEKQLTVEQILVVT

-65 ERIRGRLSDLVAAIA
+65 ERIRGRLAGLVAAMA
-80 PMFGEDEAGEG
+80 PVFDEDD
-91 EGGEGGDDRDDD
+91 GEGGDDDGDD
-103 FPDYD
+103 FPDFD
-108 PNASSDPLFTV
+108 PDASDDPLFNV

-127 GEMSV
+127 AEMSP
-132 KQIRECLQAA
+132 KAIRECLQRA

-186 DLAVEFWRRVVEPLA
+186 DLAVEFWRRVVEPMA
-201 AQDDG
+201 AQDDS

-221 TDQLARRLKKPMST
+221 TDQLARRLKKPMSE
-235 LRWPAA
+235 LRWPDA
-241 VRAEASTAADA
+241 VQSDVQASPDS
-252 ALLETYAIA
+252 ALLATYLAA
-261 RECWEAEAQGIAELM
+261 CDCWEAEASVIADLM
-276 GKALPSLKKNIYHE
+276 RAVLPSYKKNIYNE
-290 ASLAQAVSAWQRYLS
+290 TSLPQAVSAWQRYLG
-305 AGDVGALLNTKA
+305 ARDAGALLGPKA

-327 DIKKG
+327 EIKKG
-332 ETPPDHRFFGLA
+332 ETPPDHRFFEMA
-344 DVLVKARA
+344 DVLVRARA
-352 DADERYAMA
+352 DADERYAMQ
-361 WLRILRA
+361 WLRILRE
-368 WLNEAPDQLAQRKR
+368 WLIQAPEQLALRKR

-392 LGNIARALTQHPD
+392 LGNIARALHQHPD
-405 LADALRTRYP
+405 LADALRERYP

-420 EFQDTDPLQFAIFN
+420 EFQDTDPLQFAIFS
-434 AVYRAGSALT
+434 AVYGHRSAASEDASEGPSDEATEQMLV
-444 DGNAVDGRDG
+444 ASGR
-454 GEVSNEGDATGRVK
+454 
-468 SGPMF
+468 GPMF

-513 PAIIQA
+513 PAIIEA

-525 ANERAFVLDGLVY
+525 ANDRAFVLNGLEY
-538 PPVRPGQRARPPL
+538 PPVRPGTRRRPPL
-551 SDARTVADFTVWWL
+551 SDVRDVADFTVWWL
-565 PEGEGSEQGKGDG
+565 PDADE
-578 PLSKDEAQQACA
+578 PLPKDEAQQACA

-596 VARLLCGA
+596 VARLLAGA
-604 SRGDVL
+604 SRGEVL
-610 IGERALAPGDIAVI
+610 VGDEPLAPGDIAVI

-632 LMKAMLAEHAVGSV
+632 LMKSMLAEHSVGSV

-654 ASDEAET
+654 ASEEAET

-670 SPGDVRA
+670 APGDVRA

-689 DASAL
+689 DATAL
-694 FRMQTSEAS
+694 YRMQTSDAS

-716 YRQLWIER
+716 YRQLWTDR

-746 AGGERRLTNFMHL
+746 SGGERRLTNFMHL

-783 RNASGGEDAQLRLES
+783 RNASGGEEAQLRLES

-824 WDGAVRDSGS
+824 WDGSVRDGGG
-834 LDGLEYHDGPNA
+834 LEGLEYHDGATA
-846 VIDFTEAGAK
+846 VIDFTDAAGK
-856 GSPAHGALRRE
+856 GSPAAAALRQE

-872 ARLLYV
+872 VRLLYV

-887 YLAAGIYTSRRS
+887 YLAAGIYSSRRS

-906 MLNWLAAGQGTAF
+906 MLNWLAAGQGTTF
-919 DDWIS
+919 DVWIAS
-924 PSVDADAR
+924 TIDADER
-932 VDAIRTAWKALAG
+932 VESIRSAWRALVG
-945 GPVNVIPL
+945 GPLDVVPL
-953 PVGDALVNGERIG
+953 PVGDALDGDTRVL
-966 HDAPPELSTRTSTR
+966 HDAAPELTTRVSTR
-980 ALREVWRIGSFSG
+980 ALREAWRIGSFSG
-993 LLAGMHAG
+993 LLAGMHTG

-1029 ALPPEGDDTWPPPD
+1029 ALPPQGDDTWPPAD

-1063 LADFTARGQWPQAV
+1063 LADFQSRAQWSHAV
-1077 TRALRERPPGRG
+1077 SRALRERPPGRG
-1089 AEQNDLW
+1089 AEQNDAW
-1096 RAMMMSMLG
+1096 RAMMTNMLS
-1105 DTLNTP
+1105 DTLATP
-1111 LRPGL
+1111 LRPGMQL
-1116 HLSDVAMTE
+1116 ADVSMAE

-1172 LVFRHGKQWWILD
+1172 LVFRHSGQWWILD

-1193 APENYGPDGLRE
+1193 APENYGGDGLRE

-1240 AGSLYL
+1240 GGSLYL

-1255 AEANRLEDH
+1255 ASAHLAGDE
-1264 VPGVYF
+1264 VPGVFF
-1270 DKPAREMVD
+1270 DKPSREMVD
-1279 ALDRLFAA
+1279 ALDGLFAA
-1287 GENVALAEAL
+1287 GENAALAQAL
-1297 ALDGRDGEFG
+1297 SLDTSS
-1307 GDGDDPDAASD
+1307 ASVGARE
-1318 TEGGRA
+1318 EGA

>member
-1 MTQLIDLDVFHC
+1 MTQLIDLDVFGC
-13 DLDGVCLIEASAG
+13 DLDGICLIEASAG

-41 LEKSLTVEQILVVT
+41 LEKQLSVEQILVVT

-65 ERIRGRLSDLVAAIA
+65 ERIRGRLAGLVAAIA
-80 PMFGEDEAGEG
+80 PVL
-91 EGGEGGDDRDDD
+91 GDDGDEGDVSDADDADD
-103 FPDYD
+103 FPDFD
-108 PNASSDPLFTV
+108 PDASDDPLFNV

-127 GEMSV
+127 GDMSV
-132 KQIRECLQAA
+132 KAIRECLQRA

-201 AQDDG
+201 AQDDS

-221 TDQLARRLKKPMST
+221 TDQLARRLKKPMSE
-235 LRWPAA
+235 LRWPEA
-241 VRAEASTAADA
+241 VQRDSSHLSPLSDTPETQTSAPS
-252 ALLETYAIA
+252 ALLTTYSAA
-261 RECWEAEAQGIAELM
+261 RDCWEAEASLIADLM
-276 GKALPSLKKNIYHE
+276 RRALPSYKKNIYNE
-290 ASLAQAVSAWQRYLS
+290 TSLPQAVSAWQRYLG
-305 AGDVGALLNTKA
+305 ARDAGALLGAKA

-332 ETPPDHRFFGLA
+332 ETPPNHRFFDMA
-344 DVLVKARA
+344 DALVQARV
-352 DADERYAMA
+352 DADERYEMQ
-361 WLRILRA
+361 WLRILRD
-368 WLNEAPDQLAQRKR
+368 WLAEAPEQLALRKR

-392 LGNIARALTQHPD
+392 LGNIARALQQHPD
-405 LADALRTRYP
+405 LAQALRERYP

-420 EFQDTDPLQFAIFN
+420 EFQDTDPLQFAIFST
-434 AVYRAGSALT
+434 VYGQPSPADAEVAS
-444 DGNAVDGRDG
+444 
-454 GEVSNEGDATGRVK
+454 GEARR
-468 SGPMF
+468 GPMF

-513 PAIIQA
+513 PAIIDA

-525 ANERAFVLDGLVY
+525 ANDRAFVLDGLEY
-538 PPVRPGQRARPPL
+538 PPVRPGARRRPPL
-551 SDARTVADFTVWWL
+551 SDVRDVADFTVWWL
-565 PEGEGSEQGKGDG
+565 PDDDE

-596 VARLLCGA
+596 VARLLAGA

-610 IGERALAPGDIAVI
+610 VGDKPLAPGDIAVI

-654 ASDEAET
+654 ASEEAET

-670 SPGDVRA
+670 APGDVRA

-689 DASAL
+689 DATAL
-694 FRMQTSEAS
+694 YRMQTSEAS

-716 YRQLWIER
+716 YRQLWIDR

-783 RNASGGEDAQLRLES
+783 RSASGGEEAQLRLES

-824 WDGAVRDSGS
+824 WDGAVRDGGG
-834 LDGLEYHDGPNA
+834 LDGLEYHDGATA
-846 VIDFTEAGAK
+846 VIDFTDAAAK
-856 GSPAHGALRRE
+856 GSPATAALRQE

-887 YLAAGIYTSRRS
+887 YLAAGIYSSRRS

-906 MLNWLAAGQGTAF
+906 MLNWLAAGQGIAF
-919 DDWIS
+919 DAWIS
-924 PSVDADAR
+924 SSVDADER
-932 VDAIRTAWKALAG
+932 VETIRSAWKALVG
-945 GPVNVIPL
+945 GPLDVVPL
-953 PVGDALVNGERIG
+953 PVGDALANDTRIV
-966 HDAPPELSTRTSTR
+966 HDTPPELTTRTSTR

-993 LLAGMHAG
+993 LLAGIHTG

-1023 NAGPTF
+1023 NAGPSF
-1029 ALPPEGDDTWPPPD
+1029 ALPPEGDDAWPPAD

-1063 LADFTARGQWPQAV
+1063 LADFQSRVQWPHAV
-1077 TRALRERPPGRG
+1077 SRALRERPPGRG
-1089 AEQNDLW
+1089 AEQNDAW
-1096 RAMMMSMLG
+1096 RAMMMNMLS
-1105 DTLNTP
+1105 DTLATP
-1111 LRPGL
+1111 LRPGMQL
-1116 HLSDVAMTE
+1116 ADVALTE

-1172 LVFRHGKQWWILD
+1172 LVFRHGGQWWILD

-1193 APENYGPDGLRE
+1193 APENYGTEGLRE

-1225 YLRRRLPDYDYDRDM
+1225 FLQRRLPDYDYERDM
-1240 AGSLYL
+1240 GGSLYL

-1255 AEANRLEDH
+1255 ASAHLAGDD
-1264 VPGVYF
+1264 VPGVFF
-1270 DKPAREMVD
+1270 DKPSREMVD
-1279 ALDRLFAA
+1279 ALDGLFAA
-1287 GENVALAEAL
+1287 GENTALAEAL
-1297 ALDGRDGEFG
+1297 SLNARSDGPAGEDVAAIDGEG
-1307 GDGDDPDAASD
+1307 
-1318 TEGGRA
+1318 E

>member
-1 MTQLIDLDVFHC
+1 MTQLIDLDVFGC

-41 LEKSLTVEQILVVT
+41 LEKQLTVEQILVVT

-65 ERIRGRLSDLVAAIA
+65 ERIRGRLAGLVAAMA
-80 PMFGEDEAGEG
+80 PVFDEDD
-91 EGGEGGDDRDDD
+91 GEGGDDDGDD
-103 FPDYD
+103 FPDFD
-108 PNASSDPLFTV
+108 PDASDDPLFNV

-127 GEMSV
+127 AEMSP
-132 KQIRECLQAA
+132 KAIRECLQRA

-186 DLAVEFWRRVVEPLA
+186 DLAVEFWRRVVEPMA
-201 AQDDG
+201 AQDDS

-221 TDQLARRLKKPMST
+221 TDQLARRLKKPMSE
-235 LRWPAA
+235 LRWPDA
-241 VRAEASTAADA
+241 VQSDVQTSPDS
-252 ALLETYAIA
+252 ALLATYLAA
-261 RECWEAEAQGIAELM
+261 CDCWEAEASVIADLM
-276 GKALPSLKKNIYHE
+276 RAVLPSYKKNIYNE
-290 ASLAQAVSAWQRYLS
+290 TSLPQAVSAWQRYLG
-305 AGDVGALLNTKA
+305 ARDAGALLGPKA

-332 ETPPDHRFFGLA
+332 ETPPDHRFFEMA
-344 DVLVKARA
+344 DVLVRARA
-352 DADERYAMA
+352 DADERYAMQ
-361 WLRILRA
+361 WLRILRE
-368 WLNEAPDQLAQRKR
+368 WLMQAPEQLALRKR

-392 LGNIARALTQHPD
+392 LGNIARALHQHPD
-405 LADALRTRYP
+405 LADALRERYP

-420 EFQDTDPLQFAIFN
+420 EFQDTDPLQFAIFS
-434 AVYRAGSALT
+434 AVYGHRSVASEDASACASDEATEQLL
-444 DGNAVDGRDG
+444 AASGR
-454 GEVSNEGDATGRVK
+454 
-468 SGPMF
+468 GPMF

-513 PAIIQA
+513 PAIIEA

-525 ANERAFVLDGLVY
+525 ANDRAFVLNGLEY
-538 PPVRPGQRARPPL
+538 PPVRPGTRRRPPL
-551 SDARTVADFTVWWL
+551 SDVRDVADFTVWWL
-565 PEGEGSEQGKGDG
+565 PDADE
-578 PLSKDEAQQACA
+578 PLPKDEAQQACA

-596 VARLLCGA
+596 VARLLAGA
-604 SRGDVL
+604 SRGEVL
-610 IGERALAPGDIAVI
+610 VGDEPLAPGDIAVI

-632 LMKAMLAEHAVGSV
+632 LMKSMLAEHSVGSV

-654 ASDEAET
+654 ASEEAET

-670 SPGDVRA
+670 APGDVRA

-689 DASAL
+689 DATAL
-694 FRMQTSEAS
+694 YRMQTSDAS

-716 YRQLWIER
+716 YRQLWTDR

-746 AGGERRLTNFMHL
+746 SGGERRLTNFMHL

-783 RNASGGEDAQLRLES
+783 RNASGGEEAQLRLES

-824 WDGAVRDSGS
+824 WDGSVRDGGG
-834 LDGLEYHDGPNA
+834 LEGLEYHDDATA
-846 VIDFTEAGAK
+846 VIDFTDAAGK
-856 GSPAHGALRRE
+856 GSPAAAALRQE

-872 ARLLYV
+872 VRLLYV

-887 YLAAGIYTSRRS
+887 YLAAGIYSSRRS

-906 MLNWLAAGQGTAF
+906 VLNWLAAGQGTTF
-919 DDWIS
+919 DVWVASTI
-924 PSVDADAR
+924 DADER
-932 VDAIRTAWKALAG
+932 VESIRSAWRALVG
-945 GPVNVIPL
+945 GPLDVVPL
-953 PVGDALVNGERIG
+953 PVGDALDGDTRVL
-966 HDAPPELSTRTSTR
+966 HDAAPELTTRVSTR
-980 ALREVWRIGSFSG
+980 ALREAWRIGSFSG
-993 LLAGMHAG
+993 LLAGMHTG

-1029 ALPPEGDDTWPPPD
+1029 ALPPQGDDTWPPAD

-1063 LADFTARGQWPQAV
+1063 LADFQSRAQWSHAV
-1077 TRALRERPPGRG
+1077 SRALRERPPGRG
-1089 AEQNDLW
+1089 AEQNDAW
-1096 RAMMMSMLG
+1096 RAMMTNMLS
-1105 DTLNTP
+1105 DTLATP
-1111 LRPGL
+1111 LRPGMQL
-1116 HLSDVAMTE
+1116 ADVSMAE

-1172 LVFRHGKQWWILD
+1172 LVFRHSGQWWILD

-1193 APENYGPDGLRE
+1193 APENYGGDGLRE

-1240 AGSLYL
+1240 GGSLYL

-1255 AEANRLEDH
+1255 ASAHLAGDE
-1264 VPGVYF
+1264 VPGVFF
-1270 DKPAREMVD
+1270 DKPSREMVD
-1279 ALDRLFAA
+1279 ALDGLFAA
-1287 GENVALAEAL
+1287 GENAALAQAL
-1297 ALDGRDGEFG
+1297 SLDTSS
-1307 GDGDDPDAASD
+1307 ASVGARE
-1318 TEGGRA
+1318 EGA